1 MNNYRFSASIFV
13 PLQSIQKIDKV
24 MNRKKFLTAVLTAV
38 FTVSTLLTHAS
49 QAITP
54 LWLRDVQ
61 VSPDGSQVLFC
72 YKGDIYKVSTNGG
85 TAVQLTTQDSYECS
99 PVWSV
104 DGKQIAFS
112 SDRHGNLD
120 IFVMSAEGGSATRL
134 TYHSAP
140 EVPQAFTPDGKW
152 VMFGAQIQ
160 DPATSV
166 MFPSGRLTE
175 LYKVPVKGGRTL
187 QVLGTPVE
195 MLSFAS
201 DGKSFFYQDR
211 KGGEDEWRKHH
222 TSSITR
228 DIWYY
233 DAQSGQHTNIT
244 DRPGEDRNPVVSADG
259 KTLYYLSEDEGG
271 NMNVYSCQWQGIK
284 APSPKPPIS
293 MRNVTSFET
302 HPVRFLSIAKNGL
315 LCYTYNGEIYTQKS
329 GAQPQKLNITL
340 TRDDEPAIANLSFTS
355 GARQPVVSK
364 DGKQVAFV
372 VRGEVFVTSTEYA
385 TTRRISQTAGA
396 EADVDFAPDGRTIV
410 YASERNGNWQLYT
423 ASIVR
428 DEDLNF
434 ANATLIKE
442 ESVFPELP
450 ALKLEGKIDFSQ
462 VERRYPKYSP
472 DGKKLAFIEDR
483 IKLKVVDLKTKK
495 VTQVTDGSYWYDQD
509 GGFDFEWSPDGK
521 WFVLSYIA
529 NKRDPYTDQGI
540 VSAEG
545 GEIHPITQSG
555 YMSENPRWVM
565 DGKAILFES
574 ERYGMRSHASWGSQS
589 DVFLAFLTQD
599 AYDRYR
605 LSAEDYAL
613 LKELEKKN
621 EKKDSKKEEGK
632 GKKGDKKNDKKDYK
646 KADKDSIKAVKIEF
660 EGLEDRIVRLTPNS
674 SRLGDAIVSKDG
686 ESLYYFSAFEGKPD
700 LWKMDLRKHETKLL
714 SKGGSGYLQMDNDGN
729 LYSLGS
735 SMMKIEKG
743 DKTTPITFNAQM
755 KLDLAGERE
764 YMLRHVAKQINKK
777 IFRKD
782 YNGCNW
788 ELMLQNYAR
797 FMPHIANNY
806 DFAEL
811 LSELLGEL
819 NVSHTGGRFS
829 PSSRGDDTAQLG
841 LLYDMTE
848 ATEGLKITAVLEGG
862 PFCKANSKV
871 KVGDVITAINGE
883 PLGKDTDLAQLLNQC
898 KGKKTLVSLKGST
911 GTWDEVI
918 LPISRSEQ
926 SDLLYKRWIK
936 SRAAEVERL
945 SNGRLG
951 YVHIEG
957 MNDAS
962 FRDIYSD
969 ILGKYNL
976 KEGIV
981 IDTRYNGG
989 GRLHEDIE
997 ILFSGKKYFTQ
1008 VIRGR
1013 EACDMPSRRYNHPS
1027 IMLQAE
1033 GNYSNAH
1040 GTPWVYSHQK
1050 IGKLV
1055 GAPVPGTMSSVNWE
1069 TLQDP
1074 TLVFGVPVVG
1084 YQLPDGSYLEN
1095 TQLEPDVYI
1104 LNRPETVVTGTDLQL
1119 EAAVRE
1125 LLKEL

>member
-1 MNNYRFSASIFV
+1 MKTRQFLAAALIAISAGSS
-13 PLQSIQKIDKV
+13 LQ
-24 MNRKKFLTAVLTAV
+24 A
-38 FTVSTLLTHAS
+38 HAS
-49 QAITP
+49 QAFTP

-72 YKGDIYKVSTNGG
+72 YKGDIYKVPSKGG
-85 TAVQLTTQDSYECS
+85 TAVQLTTQVSYECA
-99 PVWSV
+99 PVWSA
-104 DGKQIAFS
+104 DGQQIAFA
-112 SDRHGNLD
+112 SDRYGNLD
-120 IFVMSAEGGSATRL
+120 VFVMAADGGPATRL
-134 TYHSAP
+134 TYQSVA
-140 EVPQAFTPDGKW
+140 EEPQAFTPDGQW
-152 VMFGAQIQ
+152 VVFGACIQ
-160 DPATSV
+160 DPAGSV
-166 MFPSGRLTE
+166 MFPTSSLPE
-175 LYKVPVKGGRTL
+175 LYKVPAKGGRTL
-187 QVLGTPVE
+187 QVLGTPAE
-195 MLSFAS
+195 MISFAP
-201 DGKSFFYQDR
+201 DGKSFYYQDR
-211 KGGEDEWRKHH
+211 KGYEDEWRKHH

-228 DIWYY
+228 DVWFY
-233 DAQSGQHTNIT
+233 DAQSGQHTNVT
-244 DRPGEDRNPVVSADG
+244 AHAGEDRNPVVSADG
-259 KTLYYLSEDEGG
+259 KTLYFLSERNGG
-271 NMNVYSCQWQGIK
+271 SMNVYSCEAK
-284 APSPKPPIS
+284 AGDTKAGEPKA
-293 MRNVTSFET
+293 VTTFKT
-302 HPVRFLSIAKNGL
+302 HPVRFLSMANNGL
-315 LCYTYNGEIYTQKS
+315 LCFTYNGEIYTQKL
-329 GAQPQKLNITL
+329 GAAPQKLDISQ
-340 TRDDEPAIANLSFTS
+340 TRDDEAAIADLSFTNE
-355 GARQPVVSK
+355 AHQPVVSK
-364 DGKQVAFV
+364 DGKQIAFV
-372 VRGEVFVTSTEYA
+372 TRGEVFVTSTEYA

-428 DEDLNF
+428 KEDLNF

-450 ALKLEGKIDFSQ
+450 ALNLLDSKIDFSQ
-462 VERRYPKYSP
+462 VERRSPKYSP
-472 DGKKLAFIEDR
+472 DGKKIAFIEDR
-483 IKLKVVDLKTKK
+483 IKLKVVDLKTMK
-495 VTQVTDGSYWYDQD
+495 VTQVTDGSKWYDQD

-529 NKRDPYTDQGI
+529 NRRDPYTDQGI

-555 YMSENPRWVM
+555 YMSESPRWVM
-565 DGKAILFES
+565 DGKAILFQS
-574 ERYGMRSHASWGSQS
+574 ERYGMRSHASWGSQD

-621 EKKDSKKEEGK
+621 EKKDEKKD
-632 GKKGDKKNDKKDYK
+632 DKKNKKKDDKKVD
-646 KADKDSIKAVKIEF
+646 ADTVKAVKIEF
-660 EGLEDRIVRLTPNS
+660 EGLENRIVRLTPNS

-686 ESLYYFSAFEGKPD
+686 ESLYYFAAFEGKPD

-714 SKGGSGYLQMDNDGN
+714 SKGGSGSLQMDKDGN
-729 LYSLGS
+729 LYSLGN

-743 DKTTPITFNAQM
+743 DKTTPITYNAQM
-755 KLDLAGERE
+755 KLDLAAERE

-777 IFRKD
+777 IFRTD
-782 YNGCNW
+782 YNGCDW
-788 ELMLQNYAR
+788 DLMVQNYAR
-797 FMPHIANNY
+797 FLPHIANNY

-819 NVSHTGGRFS
+819 NVSHTGGRFR
-829 PSSRGDDTAQLG
+829 PEAKGDATAQLG
-841 LLYDMTE
+841 LLYDLTE
-848 ATEGLKITAVLEGG
+848 ATEGIKITDILENG
-862 PFCKANSKV
+862 PFSKANSKV
-871 KVGDVITAINGE
+871 KVGDVITAINGQ
-883 PLGKDTDLAQLLNQC
+883 PVSKDTDLAQLLNLC
-898 KGKKTLVSLKGST
+898 KGKKTLVSLKGSA
-911 GTWDEVI
+911 GTWDEVV

-926 SDLLYKRWIK
+926 SDLLYKRWTK
-936 SRAAEVERL
+936 SRAVEVERL

-962 FRDIYSD
+962 FRDVYSD

-981 IDTRYNGG
+981 IDTRHNGG

-997 ILFSGKKYFTQ
+997 ILFSGHKYFTQ
-1008 VIRGR
+1008 VVRGR
-1013 EACDMPSRRYNHPS
+1013 EVCDMPSRRYNHPS

-1069 TLQDP
+1069 RLQDSS
-1074 TLVFGVPVVG
+1074 LIFGVPVIG

-1095 TQLEPDVYI
+1095 TQLEPDVLI

-1119 EAAVRE
+1119 EAAVSE
-1125 LLKEL
+1125 LLKGL

>member
-1 MNNYRFSASIFV
+1 MK
-13 PLQSIQKIDKV
+13 KIPRRW
-24 MNRKKFLTAVLTAV
+24 MLAAALAAV
-38 FTVSTLLTHAS
+38 FAGSAQQANAS
-49 QAITP
+49 QAFTP

-61 VSPDGSQVLFC
+61 VSPDGSQILFC
-72 YKGDIYKVSTNGG
+72 YKGDIYKVSADGG

-99 PVWSV
+99 PVWSA
-104 DGKQIAFS
+104 DGKQIAFA

-120 IFVMSAEGGSATRL
+120 IYVMQAEGGSATRL
-134 TYHSAP
+134 TYNSVA

-152 VMFGAQIQ
+152 VLFGAVIQ
-160 DPATSV
+160 DPAQSV
-166 MFPSGRLTE
+166 MFPSNSLPE

-187 QVLGTPVE
+187 QVLGTPAE

-211 KGGEDEWRKHH
+211 KGYEDEWRKHH

-228 DIWYY
+228 DVWFY
-233 DAQSGQHTNIT
+233 DAQSGKHTNIT
-244 DRPGEDRNPVVSADG
+244 SHAGEDRNPVLSADG
-259 KTLYYLSEDEGG
+259 KTLYFLSERNGG
-271 NMNVYSCQWQGIK
+271 SMNVYSYEI
-284 APSPKPPIS
+284 
-293 MRNVTSFET
+293 RNSQLSNLPQPQTVTSFKT

-315 LCYTYNGEIYTQKS
+315 LCYAYNGEIYTQKGS
-329 GAQPQKLNITL
+329 EKPKKLDVSL
-340 TRDDEPAIANLSFTS
+340 TRDDEAVISDLSFSS
-355 GARQPVVSK
+355 GARQSVVSK
-364 DGKQVAFV
+364 DGKQIAFV

-385 TTRRISQTAGA
+385 TTRRISKTAGA
-396 EADVDFAPDGRTIV
+396 EADVDFAPDGRTVV

-442 ESVFPELP
+442 ESIFPELP
-450 ALKLEGKIDFSQ
+450 ALRLDSKPDFSQ

-495 VTQVTDGSYWYDQD
+495 VTQVTDGSKWYSQS
-509 GGFDFEWSPDGK
+509 GGFDYEWSPDGK

-529 NKRDPYTDQGI
+529 NRRDPYTDQGI

-555 YMSENPRWVM
+555 YMSGGSRWVM

-574 ERYGMRSHASWGSQS
+574 ERYGMRSHASWGSQQ

-605 LSAEDYAL
+605 LSPEDYAL

-621 EKKDSKKEEGK
+621 EKKNDNVNGNDNKNQNDQKE
-632 GKKGDKKNDKKDYK
+632 DKKTE
-646 KADKDSIKAVKIEF
+646 KADSAKGLKIEF
-660 EGLEDRIVRLTPNS
+660 EGREDRIVRLTPNS
-674 SRLGDAIVSKDG
+674 SSLGDAIVSKDG
-686 ESLYYFSAFEGKPD
+686 ESLYYFSAFEGAPD

-714 SKGGSGYLQMDNDGN
+714 SKGGSGSLQMDKDGN

-735 SMMKIEKG
+735 SMKKIEKG
-743 DKTTPITFNAQM
+743 DKLTSITYNAQM
-755 KLDLAGERE
+755 KLDLAAERE

-777 IFRKD
+777 IFRTD
-782 YNGCNW
+782 YNGCDW
-788 ELMLQNYAR
+788 DLMVQNYAR
-797 FMPHIANNY
+797 FLPHIANNY
-806 DFAEL
+806 DFAEM

-819 NVSHTGGRFS
+819 NVSHTGGRFY
-829 PSSRGDDTAQLG
+829 PSGKGDATAQLG

-848 ATEGLKITAVLEGG
+848 ASDGMKITDVLEDG
-862 PFCKANSKV
+862 PFCRANSKV

-883 PLGKDTDLAQLLNQC
+883 PVTKDTDLSQLMNQC
-898 KGKKTLVSLKGST
+898 KGKKTLVSLKGSN
-911 GTWDEVI
+911 GTWDEVV

-936 SRAAEVERL
+936 SRAAEVERF

-957 MNDAS
+957 MDDAS
-962 FRDIYSD
+962 FRDVYSD

-981 IDTRYNGG
+981 IDTRHNGG

-997 ILFSGKKYFTQ
+997 ILFSGHKYFTQ

-1074 TLVFGVPVVG
+1074 SLVFGVPVIG

-1095 TQLEPDVYI
+1095 TQLEPDVLI
-1104 LNRPETVVTGTDLQL
+1104 LNRPETVVTGSDLQL

>member
-1 MNNYRFSASIFV
+1 MKTRQLLAATLIAISASSS
-13 PLQSIQKIDKV
+13 LQA
-24 MNRKKFLTAVLTAV
+24 N
-38 FTVSTLLTHAS
+38 AS
-49 QAITP
+49 QAFTP

-72 YKGDIYKVSTNGG
+72 YKGDIYKVSSKGG
-85 TAVQLTTQDSYECS
+85 TAVQLTTQVSYECA
-99 PVWSV
+99 PVWSA
-104 DGKQIAFS
+104 DGQQIAFA
-112 SDRHGNLD
+112 SDRYGNLD
-120 IFVMSAEGGSATRL
+120 VFVMAADGGPATRL
-134 TYHSAP
+134 TYQSVA
-140 EVPQAFTPDGKW
+140 EEPQAFTPDGQW
-152 VMFGAQIQ
+152 VVFGACIQ
-160 DPATSV
+160 DPAGSV
-166 MFPSGRLTE
+166 MFPTSSLPE
-175 LYKVPVKGGRTL
+175 LYKVPAKGGRTL
-187 QVLGTPVE
+187 QVLGTPAE
-195 MLSFAS
+195 MISFAP
-201 DGKSFFYQDR
+201 DGKSFYYQDR
-211 KGGEDEWRKHH
+211 KGYEDEWRKHH

-228 DIWYY
+228 DVWFY
-233 DAQSGQHTNIT
+233 DAQSGQHTNVT
-244 DRPGEDRNPVVSADG
+244 AHAGEDRNPVVSADG
-259 KTLYYLSEDEGG
+259 KTLYFLSERNGG
-271 NMNVYSCQWQGIK
+271 SMNVYSCEAK
-284 APSPKPPIS
+284 AGDTKAGEPKA
-293 MRNVTSFET
+293 VTTFKT
-302 HPVRFLSIAKNGL
+302 HPVRFLSMAKDGL
-315 LCYTYNGEIYTQKS
+315 LCFTYNGEIYTQKL
-329 GAQPQKLNITL
+329 GAAPQKLAISL
-340 TRDDEPAIANLSFTS
+340 TRDDEAAIADLSFTNE
-355 GARQPVVSK
+355 AHQPVVSK
-364 DGKQVAFV
+364 DGKQIAFV
-372 VRGEVFVTSTEYA
+372 TRGEVFVTSTEYA

-428 DEDLNF
+428 KEDLNF

-450 ALKLEGKIDFSQ
+450 ALNLLDSKIDFSQ
-462 VERRYPKYSP
+462 VERRSPKYSP
-472 DGKKLAFIEDR
+472 DGKKIAFIEDR
-483 IKLKVVDLKTKK
+483 IKLKVVDLKTMK
-495 VTQVTDGSYWYDQD
+495 VTQVTDGSKWYDQD

-529 NKRDPYTDQGI
+529 NRRDPYTDQGI

-555 YMSENPRWVM
+555 YMSESPRWVM
-565 DGKAILFES
+565 DGKAILFQS
-574 ERYGMRSHASWGSQS
+574 ERYGMRSHASWGSQD

-621 EKKDSKKEEGK
+621 EKKDEKKD
-632 GKKGDKKNDKKDYK
+632 DKKNKKKDDK
-646 KADKDSIKAVKIEF
+646 KADADTVKAVKIEF
-660 EGLEDRIVRLTPNS
+660 EGLENRIVRLTPNS

-686 ESLYYFSAFEGKPD
+686 ESLYYFAAFEGKPD

-714 SKGGSGYLQMDNDGN
+714 SKGGSGSLQMDKDGN
-729 LYSLGS
+729 LYSLGN

-743 DKTTPITFNAQM
+743 DKTTPITYNAQM
-755 KLDLAGERE
+755 KLDLAAERE

-777 IFRKD
+777 IFRTD
-782 YNGCNW
+782 YNGCDW
-788 ELMLQNYAR
+788 DLMVQNYAR
-797 FMPHIANNY
+797 FLPHIANNY

-819 NVSHTGGRFS
+819 NVSHTGGRFR
-829 PSSRGDDTAQLG
+829 PEAKGDATAQLG
-841 LLYDMTE
+841 LLYDLTE
-848 ATEGLKITAVLEGG
+848 ATEGIRITDILENG
-862 PFCKANSKV
+862 PFSKANSKV
-871 KVGDVITAINGE
+871 KVGDVITAINGQ
-883 PLGKDTDLAQLLNQC
+883 PVSKDTDLAQLLNLC
-898 KGKKTLVSLKGST
+898 KGKKTLVSLKGSA
-911 GTWDEVI
+911 GAWDEVV

-926 SDLLYKRWIK
+926 SDLLYKRWTK
-936 SRAAEVERL
+936 SRAVEVERL

-962 FRDIYSD
+962 FRDVYSD

-981 IDTRYNGG
+981 IDTRHNGG

-997 ILFSGKKYFTQ
+997 ILFSGHKYFTQ
-1008 VIRGR
+1008 VVRGR
-1013 EACDMPSRRYNHPS
+1013 EVCDMPSRRYNHPS

-1069 TLQDP
+1069 RLQDSS
-1074 TLVFGVPVVG
+1074 LIFGVPVIG

-1095 TQLEPDVYI
+1095 TQLEPDVLI

-1119 EAAVRE
+1119 ETAVRE
-1125 LLKEL
+1125 LLKGL

>member
-1 MNNYRFSASIFV
+1 MKTKTILAATLIAISAGSA
-13 PLQSIQKIDKV
+13 LQ
-24 MNRKKFLTAVLTAV
+24 A
-38 FTVSTLLTHAS
+38 HAS

-61 VSPDGSQVLFC
+61 MSPDGSQVLFC
-72 YKGDIYKVSTNGG
+72 YKGDIYKVSAQGG
-85 TAVQLTTQDSYECS
+85 TAVQLTTQASYECS
-99 PVWSV
+99 PVWSG
-104 DGKQIAFS
+104 DGQQIAFA

-120 IFVMSAEGGSATRL
+120 VFVMSADGGPATRL
-134 TYHSAP
+134 TYQSVA
-140 EVPQAFTPDGKW
+140 EVPQAFTPDGQW
-152 VMFGAQIQ
+152 VFFGASIQ
-160 DPATSV
+160 DPAKSV
-166 MFPSGRLTE
+166 MFPTSDLPE

-187 QVLGTPVE
+187 QVLGTPAE
-195 MLSFAS
+195 MLSFAP
-201 DGKSFFYQDR
+201 DGKSFYYQDR
-211 KGGEDEWRKHH
+211 KGYEDEWRKHH

-228 DIWYY
+228 DVWFY
-233 DAQSGQHTNIT
+233 DAQNGQHTNVT
-244 DRPGEDRNPVVSADG
+244 AHAGEDRNPVVSADG
-259 KTLYYLSEDEGG
+259 KMLYFLSERNGG
-271 NMNVYSCQWQGIK
+271 SMNVYSCEAK
-284 APSPKPPIS
+284 AGATKAGEPQA
-293 MRNVTSFET
+293 VTTFKT
-302 HPVRFLSIAKNGL
+302 HPVRFLSMAKNGL
-315 LCYTYNGEIYTQKS
+315 LCYTYNGEIYTQQL
-329 GAQPQKLNITL
+329 GANPQKLNISL
-340 TRDDEPAIANLSFTS
+340 TRDDEVAIADLSFTNE
-355 GARQPVVSK
+355 AHQPVVSK
-364 DGKQVAFV
+364 DGKQIAFV
-372 VRGEVFVTSTEYA
+372 ARGEVFVTSTEYA
-385 TTRRISQTAGA
+385 TTRKISQTAGA

-428 DEDLNF
+428 KEDLNF

-450 ALKLEGKIDFSQ
+450 ALNLLDNKIDFSQ
-462 VERRYPKYSP
+462 VERRSPKYSP
-472 DGKKLAFIEDR
+472 DGKKIAFIEDR
-483 IKLKVVDLKTKK
+483 IKLMVVDLKTKHI
-495 VTQVTDGSYWYDQD
+495 TQVTDGSKWYRQD

-529 NKRDPYTDQGI
+529 NRRDPYTDQGI

-545 GEIHPITQSG
+545 GEIHPITQSA
-555 YMSENPRWVM
+555 YMSESPRWVM
-565 DGKAILFES
+565 DGKAILFQS
-574 ERYGMRSHASWGSQS
+574 ERYGMRSHASWGSQD

-621 EKKDSKKEEGK
+621 EKKDEKKD
-632 GKKGDKKNDKKDYK
+632 DKKNKKKDDK
-646 KADKDSIKAVKIEF
+646 KADADTVKAVKIEF
-660 EGLEDRIVRLTPNS
+660 EGLENRIVRLTPNS
-674 SRLGDAIVSKDG
+674 SNLGDAIVSKDG
-686 ESLYYFSAFEGKPD
+686 ESLYYFAAFEGKPD

-714 SKGGSGYLQMDNDGN
+714 SKGGSGSLQMDKDGN
-729 LYSLGS
+729 LYSLGN

-743 DKTTPITFNAQM
+743 DKTTPITYNAQM
-755 KLDLAGERE
+755 KLDLAAERE

-777 IFRKD
+777 IFRTD
-782 YNGCNW
+782 YNGCDW
-788 ELMLQNYAR
+788 ELMVQNYAR
-797 FMPHIANNY
+797 FLPHIANNY

-819 NVSHTGGRFS
+819 NVSHTGGRFR
-829 PSSRGDDTAQLG
+829 PEAKGDATAQLG
-841 LLYDMTE
+841 LLYDLTE
-848 ATEGLKITAVLEGG
+848 ATEGIKITDILENG
-862 PFCKANSKV
+862 PFSKANSKV
-871 KVGDVITAINGE
+871 KVGDVITAINGQ
-883 PLGKDTDLAQLLNQC
+883 PVSKDTDLAQLLNLC
-898 KGKKTLVSLKGST
+898 KGKKTLVSLKGNA
-911 GTWDEVI
+911 GTWDEVV

-926 SDLLYKRWIK
+926 SDLLYKRWTK

-962 FRDIYSD
+962 FRDVYSD

-981 IDTRYNGG
+981 IDTRHNGG

-997 ILFSGKKYFTQ
+997 ILFSGHKYFTQ
-1008 VIRGR
+1008 VVRGR
-1013 EACDMPSRRYNHPS
+1013 EVCDMPSRRYNHPS

-1069 TLQDP
+1069 RLQDSS
-1074 TLVFGVPVVG
+1074 LIFGVPVIG

-1095 TQLEPDVYI
+1095 TQLEPDILI

-1125 LLKEL
+1125 LLKGL

>member
-1 MNNYRFSASIFV
+1 MKKTMKKWMRAAMMMAAMAGSSAQAS
-13 PLQSIQKIDKV
+13 
-24 MNRKKFLTAVLTAV
+24 
-38 FTVSTLLTHAS
+38 AS
-49 QAITP
+49 QAVTP
-54 LWLRDVQ
+54 LWLRDVM
-61 VSPDGSQVLFC
+61 VSPDGQQVLFC
-72 YKGDIYKVSTNGG
+72 YKGDIYKVSTKGG

-99 PVWSV
+99 PVWSA
-104 DGKQIAFS
+104 DGKQIAFA

-120 IFVMSAEGGSATRL
+120 VFTMAAEGGSATRL
-134 TYHSAP
+134 TYNSVA
-140 EVPQAFTPDGKW
+140 EVPQAFSPDGKW
-152 VMFGAQIQ
+152 VLFGAAIQ
-160 DPATSV
+160 DPAESV
-166 MFPSGRLTE
+166 LFPDNTLPE
-175 LYKVPVKGGRTL
+175 LYKVPAKGGRTL
-187 QVLGTPVE
+187 QVLGTPAE
-195 MLSFAS
+195 MLSFAA

-211 KGGEDEWRKHH
+211 KGYEDEWRKHH

-228 DIWYY
+228 DVWFY
-233 DAQSGQHTNIT
+233 DAKSGQHTNVT
-244 DRPGEDRNPVVSADG
+244 AHAGEDRNPVVSADG
-259 KTLYYLSEDEGG
+259 KTLYFLSERNGG
-271 NMNVYSCQWQGIK
+271 SMNVYAMK
-284 APSPKPPIS
+284 AEATNGQKPTA
-293 MRNVTSFET
+293 VTSFKT
-302 HPVRFLSIAKNGL
+302 HPVRFLSAARNGL

-329 GAQPQKLNITL
+329 GEKAQKLNITL
-340 TRDDEPAIANLSFTS
+340 TRDDEPVISDLAFTS
-355 GARQPVVSK
+355 GARQAVVSR

-372 VRGEVFVTSTEYA
+372 ARGEVFVTSTEYA
-385 TTRRISQTAGA
+385 TTRRITQTAGA
-396 EADVDFAPDGRTIV
+396 ESDVDFAPDGRTIV

-423 ASIVR
+423 ARIVR

-462 VERRYPKYSP
+462 VERHSPKYSP

-495 VTQVTDGSYWYDQD
+495 VTQVTDGSKWYDQD
-509 GGFDFEWSPDGK
+509 GGFDYEWSPDGK

-529 NKRDPYTDQGI
+529 NKRDPYADQGI

-555 YMSENPRWVM
+555 YMSGRPRWVM
-565 DGKAILFES
+565 DGKAIMFES
-574 ERYGMRSHASWGSQS
+574 ERYGMRSHASWGSQE

-613 LKELEKKN
+613 LKELEKAKP
-621 EKKDSKKEEGK
+621 EKKDAA
-632 GKKGDKKNDKKDYK
+632 DKKNDKKAKEK
-646 KADKDSIKAVKIEF
+646 KAETDSVKVLSIEF
-660 EGLEDRIVRLTPNS
+660 EGIEDRIVRLTPNS

-686 ESLYYFSAFEGKPD
+686 ESLYYFSAFEGAPD

-714 SKGGSGYLQMDNDGN
+714 SKGGSGVLQMDKDGN

-735 SMMKIEKG
+735 SMKKIEKG
-743 DKTTPITFNAQM
+743 DKITPISYDAQM
-755 KLDLAGERE
+755 KLDLAAERE
-764 YMLRHVAKQINKK
+764 YLLRHVAKQINKK
-777 IFRKD
+777 IFRTD

-788 ELMLQNYAR
+788 DLMVQNYAR
-797 FMPHIANNY
+797 FLPHIANNY

-819 NVSHTGGRFS
+819 NVSHTGGRFR
-829 PSSRGDDTAQLG
+829 PGAKGDATAQLG
-841 LLYDMTE
+841 LIYDLTE
-848 ATEGLKITAVLEGG
+848 ATDGLKITAVLEGG
-862 PFCKANSKV
+862 PFSKANSKV
-871 KVGDVITAINGE
+871 KAGDVLTAINGQAVT
-883 PLGKDTDLAQLLNQC
+883 KDIDLAQLLNLC
-898 KGKKTLVSLKGST
+898 RGKKTLVSLKGSA
-911 GTWDEVI
+911 GTWDEVV
-918 LPISRSEQ
+918 LPISLSEQ
-926 SDLLYKRWIK
+926 DNLLYKRWIK
-936 SRAAEVERL
+936 SRAAEVDRL

-962 FRDIYSD
+962 FRDVYSD

-997 ILFSGKKYFTQ
+997 ILFSGHKYFTQ

-1074 TLVFGVPVVG
+1074 TLIFGVPVIG
-1084 YQLPDGSYLEN
+1084 YQLPDGTYLEN
-1095 TQLEPDVYI
+1095 TQLEPDVHV
-1104 LNRPETVVTGTDLQL
+1104 LNRPETVVKGVDLQL

>member
-1 MNNYRFSASIFV
+1 MNTKQVLISLLMTIITGSSIH
-13 PLQSIQKIDKV
+13 
-24 MNRKKFLTAVLTAV
+24 AY
-38 FTVSTLLTHAS
+38 AS
-49 QAITP
+49 QAVSP

-61 VSPDGSQVLFC
+61 VSPDGSQILFC
-72 YKGDIYKVSTNGG
+72 YKGDLYKVSAQGG

-99 PVWSV
+99 PVWSA
-104 DGKQIAFS
+104 DGRMIAFA

-120 IFVMSAEGGSATRL
+120 IFVMPAEGGSATRL
-134 TYHSAP
+134 TYQSVA
-140 EVPQAFTPDGKW
+140 EVPQAFTPDGQW
-152 VMFGAQIQ
+152 VLFGATIQ
-160 DPATSV
+160 DPAQSA
-166 MFPSGRLTE
+166 MFPSSRLSE
-175 LYKVPVKGGRTL
+175 LYKVPVRGGRTL
-187 QVLGTPVE
+187 QVVGTPVE
-195 MLSFAS
+195 MLSLAP

-228 DIWYY
+228 DIWFY
-233 DAQSGQHTNIT
+233 DAQGGKHTNVT
-244 DRPGEDRNPVVSADG
+244 EFAGEDRNPVVSADG
-259 KTLYYLSEDEGG
+259 KTLYFLSERNGG
-271 NMNVYSCQWQGIK
+271 SMNVYCCDAK
-284 APSPKPPIS
+284 AVGKEPKA
-293 MRNVTSFET
+293 VTDFKT
-302 HPVRFLSIAKNGL
+302 HPVRFLSIAKNGM

-329 GAQPQKLNITL
+329 GAKSQKLNILL
-340 TRDDEPAIANLSFTS
+340 TRDDEPVVSDLTFTS

-385 TTRRISQTAGA
+385 TTRQISQTAGA
-396 EADVDFAPDGRTIV
+396 EADVDFAPDGRTLV
-410 YASERNGNWQLYT
+410 YASERNGNWQLFT

-428 DEDLNF
+428 DEDPNF

-442 ESVFPELP
+442 ETVFPELP
-450 ALKLEGKIDFSQ
+450 ELKLEGKIDFSQ
-462 VERRYPKYSP
+462 VERQNPKFSP

-495 VTQVTDGSYWYDQD
+495 VTQVTDGSKWYRQD
-509 GGFDFEWSPDGK
+509 GGFDYEWSPDGK

-529 NKRDPYTDQGI
+529 NRRDPYTDQGI

-545 GEIHPITQSG
+545 GEIHPITQSAYTSG
-555 YMSENPRWVM
+555 KPRWVM
-565 DGKAILFES
+565 DGKAILFVS
-574 ERYGMRSHASWGSQS
+574 ERYGMRSHASWGSQN

-605 LSAEDYAL
+605 LSPEDYAL

-621 EKKDSKKEEGK
+621 EKENDKEENRK
-632 GKKGDKKNDKKDYK
+632 GKKENKKEDK
-646 KADKDSIKAVKIEF
+646 KADADSVKTLIIEF
-660 EGLEDRIVRLTPNS
+660 EGLQDRIVRLTPNS

-714 SKGGSGYLQMDNDGN
+714 SKGGSGLLQMDKDGN

-743 DKTTPITFNAQM
+743 DKTTAITYNAQM
-755 KLDLAGERE
+755 KLDRAAERE
-764 YMLRHVAKQINKK
+764 YMLRHVAKQVNKK
-777 IFRKD
+777 IFRTD

-788 ELMLQNYAR
+788 EMMLQNYSR
-797 FMPHIANNY
+797 FMPHIDNNY

-819 NVSHTGGRFS
+819 NVSHSGGRFS
-829 PSSRGDDTAQLG
+829 PSLKGDATAQLG
-841 LLYDMTE
+841 LLYDLTE
-848 ATEGLKITAVLEGG
+848 PAEGMRITAVLEDG
-862 PFCKANSKV
+862 PFCRANSKV
-871 KVGDVITAINGE
+871 KVGDVVTAINGQ

-898 KGKKTLVSLKGST
+898 TGKKTLVSLKGSA
-911 GTWDEVI
+911 GTWDEVV

-936 SRAAEVERL
+936 GRAAEVERL

-951 YVHIEG
+951 YVHIES

-962 FRDIYSD
+962 FRDVYSD

-997 ILFSGKKYFTQ
+997 ILFSGKQYFTQ

-1013 EACDMPSRRYNHPS
+1013 EICDMPSRRYNHPS

-1074 TLVFGVPVVG
+1074 TLVFGVPVIG

-1095 TQLEPDVYI
+1095 TQLEPDIFI

-1125 LLKEL
+1125 LLKEVDQK

>member
-1 MNNYRFSASIFV
+1 MKTRQFLAAALIAISAG
-13 PLQSIQKIDKV
+13 
-24 MNRKKFLTAVLTAV
+24 
-38 FTVSTLLTHAS
+38 STLQANAS
-49 QAITP
+49 QAFTP

-72 YKGDIYKVSTNGG
+72 YKGDIYKVSSKGG
-85 TAVQLTTQDSYECS
+85 TAVQLTTQVSYECA
-99 PVWSV
+99 PVWSA
-104 DGKQIAFS
+104 DGQQIAFA
-112 SDRHGNLD
+112 SDRYGNLD
-120 IFVMSAEGGSATRL
+120 VFVMAADGGPATRL
-134 TYHSAP
+134 TYQSVA
-140 EVPQAFTPDGKW
+140 EEPQAFTPDGQW
-152 VMFGAQIQ
+152 VVFGACIQ
-160 DPATSV
+160 DPAESV
-166 MFPSGRLTE
+166 MFPTSSLPE

-187 QVLGTPVE
+187 QVLGTPAE
-195 MLSFAS
+195 MISFAP
-201 DGKSFFYQDR
+201 DGKSFYYQDR
-211 KGGEDEWRKHH
+211 KGYEDEWRKHH

-228 DIWYY
+228 DVWFY
-233 DAQSGQHTNIT
+233 DAQSGQHTNVT
-244 DRPGEDRNPVVSADG
+244 AHAGEDRNPVVSTDG
-259 KTLYYLSEDEGG
+259 KTLYFLSERNGG
-271 NMNVYSCQWQGIK
+271 SMNVYSCEAK
-284 APSPKPPIS
+284 AGDTKAGEPKA
-293 MRNVTSFET
+293 VTTFKT
-302 HPVRFLSIAKNGL
+302 HPVRFLSMAKDGL
-315 LCYTYNGEIYTQKS
+315 LCFTYNGEIYTQKL
-329 GAQPQKLNITL
+329 GAEPQKLAISL
-340 TRDDEPAIANLSFTS
+340 TRDDEAAIADLSFTNE
-355 GARQPVVSK
+355 AHQPVVSK
-364 DGKQVAFV
+364 DGKQIAFV
-372 VRGEVFVTSTEYA
+372 ARGEIFVTSTEYA

-396 EADVDFAPDGRTIV
+396 EADIDFAPDGRTIV

-428 DEDLNF
+428 KEDLNF

-450 ALKLEGKIDFSQ
+450 ALNLLDSKIDFSQ
-462 VERRYPKYSP
+462 VERRSPKYSP
-472 DGKKLAFIEDR
+472 DGKKIAFIEDR
-483 IKLKVVDLKTKK
+483 IKLKVVDLKTMK
-495 VTQVTDGSYWYDQD
+495 VTQVTDGSKWYDQD

-529 NKRDPYTDQGI
+529 NRRDPYTDQGI

-555 YMSENPRWVM
+555 YMSESPRWVM
-565 DGKAILFES
+565 DGKAILFQS
-574 ERYGMRSHASWGSQS
+574 ERYGMRSHASWGSQD

-621 EKKDSKKEEGK
+621 EKKDEKKD
-632 GKKGDKKNDKKDYK
+632 DKKNKKKDDK
-646 KADKDSIKAVKIEF
+646 KADTDTVKAVKIEF
-660 EGLEDRIVRLTPNS
+660 EGLENRIVRLTPNS

-686 ESLYYFSAFEGKPD
+686 ESLYYFAAFEGKPD

-714 SKGGSGYLQMDNDGN
+714 SKGGSGSLQMDKDGN
-729 LYSLGS
+729 LYSLGN

-743 DKTTPITFNAQM
+743 DKTTPITYNAQM
-755 KLDLAGERE
+755 KLDLAAERE

-777 IFRKD
+777 IFRTD
-782 YNGCNW
+782 YNGCDW
-788 ELMLQNYAR
+788 DLMVQNYAR
-797 FMPHIANNY
+797 FLPHIANNY

-819 NVSHTGGRFS
+819 NVSHTGGRFR
-829 PSSRGDDTAQLG
+829 PEAKGDATAQLG
-841 LLYDMTE
+841 LLYDLTE
-848 ATEGLKITAVLEGG
+848 ATEGIKITDILENG
-862 PFCKANSKV
+862 PFSKANSKV
-871 KVGDVITAINGE
+871 KVGDVITAINGQ
-883 PLGKDTDLAQLLNQC
+883 PVSKDTDLAQLLNLC
-898 KGKKTLVSLKGST
+898 KGKKTLVSLKGNA
-911 GTWDEVI
+911 GAWDEVV

-926 SDLLYKRWIK
+926 SDLLYKRWTK

-962 FRDIYSD
+962 FRDVYSD

-981 IDTRYNGG
+981 IDTRHNGG

-997 ILFSGKKYFTQ
+997 ILFSGHKYFTQ
-1008 VIRGR
+1008 VVRGR
-1013 EACDMPSRRYNHPS
+1013 EVCDMPSRRYNHPS

-1069 TLQDP
+1069 RLQDSS
-1074 TLVFGVPVVG
+1074 LIFGVPVIG

-1095 TQLEPDVYI
+1095 TQLEPDVLI

-1119 EAAVRE
+1119 ETAVRE
-1125 LLKEL
+1125 LLKGL

>member
-1 MNNYRFSASIFV
+1 MKKTMKKWMRTAMMVAVMAGSSVQAS
-13 PLQSIQKIDKV
+13 
-24 MNRKKFLTAVLTAV
+24 
-38 FTVSTLLTHAS
+38 AS

-54 LWLRDVQ
+54 LWLRDVM
-61 VSPDGSQVLFC
+61 VSPDGQQVLFC
-72 YKGDIYKVSTNGG
+72 YKGDIYKVSTKGG
-85 TAVQLTTQDSYECS
+85 TAMQLTTHDSYECS
-99 PVWSV
+99 PVWSA
-104 DGKQIAFS
+104 DGKQIAFA

-120 IFVMSAEGGSATRL
+120 IFTMSADGGSATRL
-134 TYHSAP
+134 TYNSVA
-140 EVPQAFTPDGKW
+140 EVPQAFSPDGKW
-152 VMFGAQIQ
+152 VLFGAAIEA
-160 DPATSV
+160 PAASV
-166 MFPSGRLTE
+166 MFPDNTLPE
-175 LYKVPVKGGRTL
+175 LYKVPAKGGRTL
-187 QVLGTPVE
+187 QVLGTPAE
-195 MLSFAS
+195 MLSFAA
-201 DGKSFFYQDR
+201 DGKSFYYQDR
-211 KGGEDEWRKHH
+211 KGYEDEWRKHH

-228 DIWYY
+228 DVWFY
-233 DAQSGQHTNIT
+233 DAKSGQHTNIT
-244 DRPGEDRNPVVSADG
+244 THAGEDRNPVASADG
-259 KTLYYLSEDEGG
+259 KTLYFLSERNGG
-271 NMNVYSCQWQGIK
+271 SMNVYALNTGANNGQQPV
-284 APSPKPPIS
+284 A
-293 MRNVTSFET
+293 VTTFKT
-302 HPVRFLSIAKNGL
+302 HPVRFLSAARNGL
-315 LCYTYNGEIYTQKS
+315 LCYTYNGEIYTQKNGS
-329 GAQPQKLNITL
+329 QPQKLSITL
-340 TRDDEPAIANLSFTS
+340 TRDDEPVISDLTFTS
-355 GARQPVVSK
+355 GARQAVVSR

-372 VRGEVFVTSTEYA
+372 ARGEVFVTSTEYA

-428 DEDLNF
+428 KEDLNF

-450 ALKLEGKIDFSQ
+450 ALQLNGKLDFSQ
-462 VERRYPKYSP
+462 VERQYPKYSP
-472 DGKKLAFIEDR
+472 DGTKLAFIEDR

-495 VTQVTDGSYWYDQD
+495 VTQVTDGSKWFRQD
-509 GGFDFEWSPDGK
+509 GGFDYEWSPDGK

-555 YMSENPRWVM
+555 YMSGRPRWVM
-565 DGKAILFES
+565 DGKAIMFES
-574 ERYGMRSHASWGSQS
+574 ERYGMRSHASWGSQE

-605 LSAEDYAL
+605 LSPEDYAL
-613 LKELEKKN
+613 LKELEKAKP
-621 EKKDSKKEEGK
+621 EKKADA
-632 GKKGDKKNDKKDYK
+632 DK
-646 KADKDSIKAVKIEF
+646 KADKKSKNKKDDKKADADSVKTLKIEF
-660 EGLEDRIVRLTPNS
+660 EGIEDRIVRLTPNS

-686 ESLYYFSAFEGKPD
+686 ESLYYFAAFEGAPD

-714 SKGGSGYLQMDNDGN
+714 SKGGSGVLQMDKDGN

-735 SMMKIEKG
+735 SMKKIEKG
-743 DKTTPITFNAQM
+743 DKMTTIAYDAQM
-755 KLDLAGERE
+755 KLDLAAERE
-764 YMLRHVAKQINKK
+764 YLLRHVAKQINKK
-777 IFRKD
+777 IFRTD
-782 YNGCNW
+782 YNGCDW
-788 ELMLQNYAR
+788 DLMVKNYAR
-797 FMPHIANNY
+797 FLPHIANNY

-819 NVSHTGGRFS
+819 NVSHTGGRFR
-829 PSSRGDDTAQLG
+829 PAANGDATAQLG
-841 LLYDMTE
+841 LLYDLTE
-848 ATEGLKITAVLEGG
+848 ATDGLKITAILEGG
-862 PFCKANSKV
+862 PFSKASSKV
-871 KVGDVITAINGE
+871 KVGDVVTAINGQ
-883 PLGKDTDLAQLLNQC
+883 PLTKDTDLAQLLNLC
-898 KGKKTLVSLKGST
+898 RGKKTLVSLKGSA
-911 GTWDEVI
+911 GTWDEVV
-918 LPISRSEQ
+918 LPISQ
-926 SDLLYKRWIK
+926 SAQSALLYKRWIK

-957 MNDAS
+957 MDDAS
-962 FRDIYSD
+962 FRDVYSD

-981 IDTRYNGG
+981 IDTRHNGG

-997 ILFSGKKYFTQ
+997 ILFSGHKYFTQ

-1013 EACDMPSRRYNHPS
+1013 EVCDMPSRRYNHPS

-1069 TLQDP
+1069 TMQDP
-1074 TLVFGVPVVG
+1074 TLIFGVPVIG
-1084 YQLPDGSYLEN
+1084 YQLPDGTYLEN
-1095 TQLEPDVYI
+1095 TQLEPDVPV
-1104 LNRPETVVTGTDLQL
+1104 LNKPETVVKGVDLQL

-1125 LLKEL
+1125 LLKQL

>member
-1 MNNYRFSASIFV
+1 MNI
-13 PLQSIQKIDKV
+13 
-24 MNRKKFLTAVLTAV
+24 RKLFAAALMAATTFQVGANLAV
-38 FTVSTLLTHAS
+38 
-49 QAITP
+49 TP
-54 LWLRDVQ
+54 LWLRDVV

-72 YKGDIYKVSTNGG
+72 YKGDIYKVSVEGG
-85 TAVQLTTQDSYECS
+85 TAVQLTTQNSYECS
-99 PVWSV
+99 PVWSA

-120 IFVMSAEGGSATRL
+120 VFVMSAEGGSATRL
-134 TYHSAP
+134 TYNSTA
-140 EVPQAFTPDGKW
+140 EVPQAFTPDGKY
-152 VMFGAQIQ
+152 VIFGANIQ
-160 DPATSV
+160 DPAESV
-166 MFPSGRLTE
+166 MFPSSRLPE

-187 QVLGTPVE
+187 QILASPAE
-195 MLSFAS
+195 MISLAS
-201 DGKSFFYQDR
+201 DGKSFYYQDR
-211 KGGEDEWRKHH
+211 KGYEDEWRKHH

-228 DIWYY
+228 DIWFY
-233 DAQSGQHTNIT
+233 DAKTGQHTNIT
-244 DRPGEDRNPVVSADG
+244 DHAGEDRNPVLSADG
-259 KTLYYLSEDEGG
+259 KTLYFLSERNGG
-271 NMNVYSCQWQGIK
+271 SMNVYSCAAQAGATNAKDLQ
-284 APSPKPPIS
+284 A
-293 MRNVTSFET
+293 VTSFKT
-302 HPVRFLSIAKNGL
+302 HPVRFLSSAKNDMF
-315 LCYTYNGEIYTQKS
+315 CYTFNGEIYTQK
-329 GAQPQKLNITL
+329 GGEKPKKLNITL
-340 TRDDEPAIANLSFTS
+340 TRDDEPVISDLTFSS

-364 DGKQVAFV
+364 DGKQIAFF
-372 VRGEVFVTSTEYA
+372 VRGEVFVTSVEYA

-450 ALKLEGKIDFSQ
+450 ELKLDGKPDFSQ
-462 VERRYPKYSP
+462 VERQSPKYSP

-495 VTQVTDGSYWYDQD
+495 VTQVTDGSKWYRQD

-521 WFVLSYIA
+521 WFVLSFIA
-529 NKRDPYTDQGI
+529 NRRDPYTDQGI

-555 YMSENPRWVM
+555 YMSGRPRWVM

-574 ERYGMRSHASWGSQS
+574 ERYGMRSHASWGSQM

-605 LSAEDYAL
+605 LSPEDYAL

-621 EKKDSKKEEGK
+621 EKKNDNVNDNDK
-632 GKKGDKKNDKKDYK
+632 GKKKDDKKDEK
-646 KADKDSIKAVKIEF
+646 KDDKKENADSAKALAIEF
-660 EGLEDRIVRLTPNS
+660 EGIEDRIVRLTPNS

-686 ESLYYFSAFEGKPD
+686 ENLYYFSAFEGSPD

-714 SKGGSGYLQMDNDGN
+714 SKGGSGVLQMDKDGN

-735 SMMKIEKG
+735 SMKKIEKG
-743 DKTTPITFNAQM
+743 DKTTAITYSAQM
-755 KLDLAGERE
+755 KLDLAAERE
-764 YMLRHVAKQINKK
+764 YMFRHVAKQINKK
-777 IFRKD
+777 IFRTD
-782 YNGCNW
+782 YNGCDW
-788 ELMLQNYAR
+788 DLMVQNYAR
-797 FMPHIANNY
+797 FLPHINNNY
-806 DFAEL
+806 DYAEM

-819 NVSHTGGRFS
+819 NVSHTGGRYS
-829 PSSRGDDTAQLG
+829 HSSKGDATASLG
-841 LLYDMTE
+841 LLYDLSE
-848 ATEGLKITAVLEGG
+848 ATEGIKITAVLEEG
-862 PFCKANSKV
+862 PFFKAKSKV
-871 KVGDVITAINGE
+871 KAGDVITAVNGQ
-883 PLGKDTDLAQLLNQC
+883 PVTKDTDLSQLLNQC
-898 KGKKTLVSLKGST
+898 KGKKTLVSLKGSA
-911 GTWDEVI
+911 GTWDEVV
-918 LPISRSEQ
+918 LPVSRSEE

-945 SNGRLG
+945 SDGRLG

-957 MNDAS
+957 MDDAS
-962 FRDIYSD
+962 FRDVYSD

-997 ILFSGKKYFTQ
+997 ILFSGHKYFTQ

-1013 EACDMPSRRYNHPS
+1013 EVCDMPSRRYNHPS
-1027 IMLQAE
+1027 IMLQCE
-1033 GNYSNAH
+1033 SNYSNAH

-1050 IGKLV
+1050 LGKLV

-1074 TLVFGVPVVG
+1074 SLVFGVPVIG

-1104 LNRPETVVTGTDLQL
+1104 LNRPETVVKGTDLQL
-1119 EAAVRE
+1119 ETAVRE

>member
-1 MNNYRFSASIFV
+1 MNT
-13 PLQSIQKIDKV
+13 
-24 MNRKKFLTAVLTAV
+24 KKLIIAALTAL
-38 FTVSTLLTHAS
+38 FTGFSQQADAS
-49 QAITP
+49 QTVTP

-72 YKGDIYKVSTNGG
+72 YKGDIYKVSVNGG
-85 TAVQLTTQDSYECS
+85 TAVRLTTQDSYECS
-99 PVWSV
+99 PVWSA
-104 DGKQIAFS
+104 DGRQIAFA

-120 IFVMSAEGGSATRL
+120 IFVMAAEGGVARRL
-134 TYHSAP
+134 TYNSVA

-152 VMFGAQIQ
+152 VLFGAQIQ
-160 DPATSV
+160 DPAQSV

-195 MLSFAS
+195 MLSLTP
-201 DGKSFFYQDR
+201 DGKSFYYQDR

-228 DIWYY
+228 DIWFY
-233 DAQSGQHTNIT
+233 DAKSGKHTNIT
-244 DRPGEDRNPVVSADG
+244 DNPGEDRNPVVSADG
-259 KTLYYLSEDEGG
+259 KKLYFLSERNGG
-271 NMNVYSCQWQGIK
+271 SMNVYSCEGNDV
-284 APSPKPPIS
+284 KP
-293 MRNVTSFET
+293 VTNFKT
-302 HPVRFLSIAKNGL
+302 HPVRFLSMAKNGM
-315 LCYTYNGEIYTQKS
+315 LCYAYNGEIYTQK
-329 GAQPQKLNITL
+329 GAEKPKKLAVSLI
-340 TRDDEPAIANLSFTS
+340 RDDEVAIADLSFVT
-355 GARQPVVSK
+355 GARRPVVSK

-385 TTRRISQTAGA
+385 TTRRITQTAGA

-428 DEDLNF
+428 DDDLNF

-462 VERRYPKYSP
+462 VERRCPKYSP

-495 VTQVTDGSYWYDQD
+495 VTQVTDGSKWYSQS
-509 GGFDFEWSPDGK
+509 GQFDYEWSPDGK

-529 NKRDPYTDQGI
+529 NRRDPYTDQGI
-540 VSAEG
+540 VSAAG

-555 YMSENPRWVM
+555 YMSGGSRWVM

-574 ERYGMRSHASWGSQS
+574 ERYGMRSHASWGSQQ

-599 AYDRYR
+599 AYDRFR

-621 EKKDSKKEEGK
+621 EKKADKKSGKKEEEK
-632 GKKGDKKNDKKDYK
+632 GKKGDKKSDKKEES
-646 KADKDSIKAVKIEF
+646 DSVKAVKIEF
-660 EGLEDRIVRLTPNS
+660 EGLENRIVRLTPNS

-686 ESLYYFSAFEGKPD
+686 ESLYYFSAFEGAPD

-714 SKGGSGYLQMDNDGN
+714 SKGTRGGSGSLQMDKEGN

-735 SMMKIEKG
+735 TMMKIEKG
-743 DKTTPITFNAQM
+743 DKTKAITYNAQM
-755 KLDLAGERE
+755 KLDLAAERE

-777 IFRKD
+777 IFRTD

-788 ELMLQNYAR
+788 ELMLQNYVR
-797 FMPHIANNY
+797 FLPHIDNNY

-829 PSSRGDDTAQLG
+829 PALKGDATAQLG

-848 ATEGLKITAVLEGG
+848 ATDGMKITAVLEDG
-862 PFCKANSKV
+862 PFSKANSKV
-871 KVGDVITAINGE
+871 KVGDVITAINGI
-883 PLGKDTDLAQLLNQC
+883 PLGKDTDLAQLLNLC
-898 KGKKTLVSLKGST
+898 KGKKTLVSLKGNA
-911 GTWDEVI
+911 GTWDEVV
-918 LPISRSEQ
+918 LPISRAEQ

-962 FRDIYSD
+962 FRDVYSD

-1013 EACDMPSRRYNHPS
+1013 EVCDMPSRRYNHPS

-1074 TLVFGVPVVG
+1074 TLVFGVPVIG

-1095 TQLEPDVYI
+1095 TQLEPDIHI

>member
-1 MNNYRFSASIFV
+1 MLLATALMAV
-13 PLQSIQKIDKV
+13 ATLQAI
-24 MNRKKFLTAVLTAV
+24 
-38 FTVSTLLTHAS
+38 AS
-49 QAITP
+49 QAVTP

-72 YKGDIYKVSTNGG
+72 YKGDIYKVSTEGG
-85 TAVQLTTQDSYECS
+85 TAMQLTTQDSYECS
-99 PVWSV
+99 PVWSA
-104 DGKQIAFS
+104 DGKQIAFA
-112 SDRHGNLD
+112 SDRHGNMD
-120 IFVMSAEGGSATRL
+120 VYVMSAEGGSATRL
-134 TYHSAP
+134 TYNSAH

-152 VMFGAQIQ
+152 VFFGAQIQ

-166 MFPSGRLTE
+166 MFPSSTLPE

-195 MLSFAS
+195 MLSFAP
-201 DGKSFFYQDR
+201 DGKSFYYQDR
-211 KGGEDEWRKHH
+211 KGYEDEWRKHH

-228 DIWYY
+228 DVWFY
-233 DAQSGQHTNIT
+233 DAQSGKHTNVT
-244 DRPGEDRNPVVSADG
+244 AHAGEDRNPVVSADG
-259 KTLYYLSEDEGG
+259 KTLYFLSERNGG
-271 NMNVYSCQWQGIK
+271 SMNVYCIEVQGARSKGQETTLSSQLSI
-284 APSPKPPIS
+284 SSSLKP
-293 MRNVTSFET
+293 VTSFKT
-302 HPVRFLSIAKNGL
+302 HPVRFLSAAKNGL
-315 LCYTYNGEIYTQKS
+315 LCYTYNGEIYTQKN
-329 GAQPQKLNITL
+329 GEKPKKLNITL
-340 TRDDEPAIANLSFTS
+340 TRDDEAVIADLSFSS
-355 GARQPVVSK
+355 GARQSVVSR
-364 DGKQVAFV
+364 DGKQIAFV
-372 VRGEVFVTSTEYA
+372 VRGEVFVTSTEYS

-396 EADVDFAPDGRTIV
+396 EGDVDFAPDGRTV
-410 YASERNGNWQLYT
+410 AYASERNGNWQLYT

-450 ALKLEGKIDFSQ
+450 ALKLDGKPDFSQ

-495 VTQVTDGSYWYDQD
+495 VTQVTDGSKWYNQG
-509 GGFDFEWSPDGK
+509 GGFEYEWSPDGK
-521 WFVLSYIA
+521 WFVIGYIA
-529 NKRDPYTDQGI
+529 NRRDPYQDMGI

-545 GEIHPITQSG
+545 GEIHPITQSAYISG
-555 YMSENPRWVM
+555 NPRWVM

-574 ERYGMRSHASWGSQS
+574 ERYGMRSHASWGSQQ

-605 LSAEDYAL
+605 LSPEDYAL

-621 EKKDSKKEEGK
+621 KDKDKDKKNLPSTPPEGK
-632 GKKGDKKNDKKDYK
+632 GDIKKDKNEKVKDKNEEKGDSTKLL
-646 KADKDSIKAVKIEF
+646 KIEF

-674 SRLGDAIVSKDG
+674 SKLGDAIISKDG
-686 ESLYYFSAFEGKPD
+686 ENLYYFSAFEGSPD

-714 SKGGSGYLQMDNDGN
+714 SKGGSGSLQMDKDGN

-735 SMMKIEKG
+735 SMKKIEKG
-743 DKTTPITFNAQM
+743 DKTTSITYNAQM
-755 KLDLAGERE
+755 KLDLAAERE

-777 IFRKD
+777 IFRTD
-782 YNGCNW
+782 YNGCDW
-788 ELMLQNYAR
+788 DLMVQNYAR
-797 FMPHIANNY
+797 FLPHISNNY
-806 DFAEL
+806 DFAEM

-819 NVSHTGGRFS
+819 NVSHTGGRYY
-829 PSSRGDDTAQLG
+829 PSAKGDATAHLG
-841 LLYDMTE
+841 LVFDMTE
-848 ATEGLKITAVLEGG
+848 ARDGMKITAVLEDG
-862 PFCKANSKV
+862 PFCRANSKV

-883 PLGKDTDLAQLLNQC
+883 PLTKDTDLAQLLNRC
-898 KGKKTLVSLKGST
+898 KAKKTLVSLKGSA
-911 GTWDEVI
+911 GTWDEVV
-918 LPISRSEQ
+918 LPISAADQ

-957 MNDAS
+957 MDDAS
-962 FRDIYSD
+962 YRDVYSD
-969 ILGKYNL
+969 ILGKFNL

-981 IDTRYNGG
+981 IDTRFNGG

-997 ILFSGKKYFTQ
+997 ILFSGHKYFTQ

-1013 EACDMPSRRYNHPS
+1013 EVCDMPSRRYNHPS

-1069 TLQDP
+1069 TLQDAS
-1074 TLVFGVPVVG
+1074 LVFGVPVIG

-1095 TQLEPDVYI
+1095 TQLEPDVPV
-1104 LNRPETVVTGTDLQL
+1104 LNLPETVVTGTDLQL

>member
-1 MNNYRFSASIFV
+1 MKKTMKKWMRTAMMVAVMAGSSVQAS
-13 PLQSIQKIDKV
+13 
-24 MNRKKFLTAVLTAV
+24 
-38 FTVSTLLTHAS
+38 AS
-49 QAITP
+49 QAFTP
-54 LWLRDVQ
+54 LWLRDVM
-61 VSPDGSQVLFC
+61 VSPDGQQVLFC
-72 YKGDIYKVSTNGG
+72 YKGDIYKVSTKGG
-85 TAVQLTTQDSYECS
+85 TAVQLTTHDSYECS

-104 DGKQIAFS
+104 DGKQIAFA

-120 IFVMSAEGGSATRL
+120 IFTMSADGGSATRL
-134 TYHSAP
+134 TYNSVA
-140 EVPQAFTPDGKW
+140 EVPQAFSPDGKW
-152 VMFGAQIQ
+152 VLFGAAIQ
-160 DPATSV
+160 DPAASV
-166 MFPSGRLTE
+166 MFPDNTLPE
-175 LYKVPVKGGRTL
+175 LYKVPAKGGRTL
-187 QVLGTPVE
+187 QVLGTPAE
-195 MLSFAS
+195 MLSFAA
-201 DGKSFFYQDR
+201 DGKSFYYQDR
-211 KGGEDEWRKHH
+211 KGYEDEWRKHH

-228 DIWYY
+228 DVWFY
-233 DAQSGQHTNIT
+233 DAKSGQHTNIT
-244 DRPGEDRNPVVSADG
+244 AHAGEDRNPVASADG
-259 KTLYYLSEDEGG
+259 KTLYFLSERNGG
-271 NMNVYSCQWQGIK
+271 SMNVYALNTGANNGQQPV
-284 APSPKPPIS
+284 A
-293 MRNVTSFET
+293 VTTFKT
-302 HPVRFLSIAKNGL
+302 HPVRFLSAARNGL
-315 LCYTYNGEIYTQKS
+315 LCYTYNGEIYTQKNGS
-329 GAQPQKLNITL
+329 QPQKLSITL
-340 TRDDEPAIANLSFTS
+340 TRDDEPVISDLTFTS
-355 GARQPVVSK
+355 GARQAVVSR

-372 VRGEVFVTSTEYA
+372 ARGEVFVTSTEYA

-428 DEDLNF
+428 KEDLNF

-450 ALKLEGKIDFSQ
+450 ALQLNGKLDFSQ
-462 VERRYPKYSP
+462 VERQYPKYSP
-472 DGKKLAFIEDR
+472 DGTKLAFIEDR

-495 VTQVTDGSYWYDQD
+495 VTQVTDGSKWFRQD
-509 GGFDFEWSPDGK
+509 GGFDYEWSPDGK

-555 YMSENPRWVM
+555 YMSGRPRWVM
-565 DGKAILFES
+565 DGKAIMFES
-574 ERYGMRSHASWGSQS
+574 ERYGMRSHASWGSQE

-605 LSAEDYAL
+605 LSPEDYAL
-613 LKELEKKN
+613 LKELEKAKP
-621 EKKDSKKEEGK
+621 EKKADA
-632 GKKGDKKNDKKDYK
+632 DK
-646 KADKDSIKAVKIEF
+646 KADKKSKNKKDDKKADADSVKTLKIEF
-660 EGLEDRIVRLTPNS
+660 EGIEDRIVRLTPNS

-686 ESLYYFSAFEGKPD
+686 ESLYYFAAFEGAPD

-714 SKGGSGYLQMDNDGN
+714 SKGGSGVLQMDKDGN

-735 SMMKIEKG
+735 SMKKIEKG
-743 DKTTPITFNAQM
+743 DKMTTIAYDAQM
-755 KLDLAGERE
+755 KLDLAAERE
-764 YMLRHVAKQINKK
+764 YLLRHVAKQINKK
-777 IFRKD
+777 IFRTD
-782 YNGCNW
+782 YNGCDW
-788 ELMLQNYAR
+788 DLMVKNYAR
-797 FMPHIANNY
+797 FLPHIANNY

-819 NVSHTGGRFS
+819 NVSHTGGRFR
-829 PSSRGDDTAQLG
+829 PAANGDATAQLG
-841 LLYDMTE
+841 LLYDLTE
-848 ATEGLKITAVLEGG
+848 ATDGLKITAILEGG
-862 PFCKANSKV
+862 PFSKASSKV
-871 KVGDVITAINGE
+871 KVGDVVTAINGQ
-883 PLGKDTDLAQLLNQC
+883 PLTKDTDLAQLLNLC
-898 KGKKTLVSLKGST
+898 RGKKTLVSLKGSA
-911 GTWDEVI
+911 GTWDEVV
-918 LPISRSEQ
+918 LPISQ
-926 SDLLYKRWIK
+926 SAQSALLYKRWIK

-957 MNDAS
+957 MDDAS
-962 FRDIYSD
+962 FRDVYSD

-981 IDTRYNGG
+981 IDTRHNGG

-997 ILFSGKKYFTQ
+997 ILFSGHKYFTQ

-1013 EACDMPSRRYNHPS
+1013 EVCDMPSRRYNHPS

-1069 TLQDP
+1069 TMQDP
-1074 TLVFGVPVVG
+1074 TLIFGVPVIG
-1084 YQLPDGSYLEN
+1084 YQLPDGTYLEN
-1095 TQLEPDVYI
+1095 TQLEPDVPV
-1104 LNRPETVVTGTDLQL
+1104 LNKPETVVKGVDLQL

-1125 LLKEL
+1125 LLKQL

>member
-1 MNNYRFSASIFV
+1 MKTRQFLAAALIAISAGSA
-13 PLQSIQKIDKV
+13 LQ
-24 MNRKKFLTAVLTAV
+24 A
-38 FTVSTLLTHAS
+38 HAS

-72 YKGDIYKVSTNGG
+72 YKGDIYKVSSKGG
-85 TAVQLTTQDSYECS
+85 TAVQLTTQVSYECA
-99 PVWSV
+99 PVWSA
-104 DGKQIAFS
+104 DGQQIAFA
-112 SDRHGNLD
+112 SDRYGNLD
-120 IFVMSAEGGSATRL
+120 VFVMAADGGPATRL
-134 TYHSAP
+134 TYQSVA
-140 EVPQAFTPDGKW
+140 EEPQAFTPDGQW
-152 VMFGAQIQ
+152 VVFGACIQ
-160 DPATSV
+160 DPAGSV
-166 MFPSGRLTE
+166 MFPTSSLPE
-175 LYKVPVKGGRTL
+175 LYKVPAKGGRTL
-187 QVLGTPVE
+187 QVLGTPAE
-195 MLSFAS
+195 MISFAP
-201 DGKSFFYQDR
+201 DGKSFYYQDR
-211 KGGEDEWRKHH
+211 KGYEDEWRKHH

-228 DIWYY
+228 DVWFY
-233 DAQSGQHTNIT
+233 DAQSGQHTNVT
-244 DRPGEDRNPVVSADG
+244 AHAGEDRNPVVSADG
-259 KTLYYLSEDEGG
+259 KTLYFLSERNGG
-271 NMNVYSCQWQGIK
+271 SMNVYSCEANAGDTK
-284 APSPKPPIS
+284 AGEPKA
-293 MRNVTSFET
+293 VTTFKT
-302 HPVRFLSIAKNGL
+302 HPVRFLSMAKDGL
-315 LCYTYNGEIYTQKS
+315 LCFTYNGEIYTQKL
-329 GAQPQKLNITL
+329 GAAPQKLDISL
-340 TRDDEPAIANLSFTS
+340 TRDDEAAIADLSFTNE
-355 GARQPVVSK
+355 AHQPVVSK
-364 DGKQVAFV
+364 DGKQIAFV
-372 VRGEVFVTSTEYA
+372 ARGEVFVTSTEYA

-428 DEDLNF
+428 KEDLNF

-450 ALKLEGKIDFSQ
+450 ALNLLDSKIDFSQ
-462 VERRYPKYSP
+462 VERRSPKYSP
-472 DGKKLAFIEDR
+472 DGKKIAFIEDR
-483 IKLKVVDLKTKK
+483 IKLKVVDLKTMK
-495 VTQVTDGSYWYDQD
+495 VTQVTDGSKWYDQD

-529 NKRDPYTDQGI
+529 NRRDPYTDQGI

-555 YMSENPRWVM
+555 YMSESPRWVM
-565 DGKAILFES
+565 DGKAILFQS
-574 ERYGMRSHASWGSQS
+574 ERYGMRSHASWGSQD

-621 EKKDSKKEEGK
+621 EKKDEKKD
-632 GKKGDKKNDKKDYK
+632 DKKNKKKDDK
-646 KADKDSIKAVKIEF
+646 KADADTVKAVKIEF
-660 EGLEDRIVRLTPNS
+660 EGLENRIVRLTPNS

-686 ESLYYFSAFEGKPD
+686 ESLYYFAAFEGKPD

-714 SKGGSGYLQMDNDGN
+714 SKGGSGSLQMDKDGN
-729 LYSLGS
+729 LYSLGN

-743 DKTTPITFNAQM
+743 DKTTPITYNAQM
-755 KLDLAGERE
+755 KLDLAAERE
-764 YMLRHVAKQINKK
+764 YMLRHVAEQINKK
-777 IFRKD
+777 IFRTD
-782 YNGCNW
+782 YNGCDW
-788 ELMLQNYAR
+788 DLMVQNYAH
-797 FMPHIANNY
+797 FLPHIANNY

-819 NVSHTGGRFS
+819 NVSHTGGRFR
-829 PSSRGDDTAQLG
+829 PEAKGDATAQLG
-841 LLYDMTE
+841 LLYDLTE
-848 ATEGLKITAVLEGG
+848 ATEGIKITDILENG
-862 PFCKANSKV
+862 PFSKANSKV
-871 KVGDVITAINGE
+871 KVGDVITAINGQ
-883 PLGKDTDLAQLLNQC
+883 PVSKDTDLAQLLNLC

-911 GTWDEVI
+911 GAWDEVV

-926 SDLLYKRWIK
+926 SDLLYKRWTK

-962 FRDIYSD
+962 FRDVYSD

-981 IDTRYNGG
+981 IDTRHNGG

-997 ILFSGKKYFTQ
+997 ILFSGHKYFTQ
-1008 VIRGR
+1008 VVRGR
-1013 EACDMPSRRYNHPS
+1013 EVCDMPSRRYNHPS

-1069 TLQDP
+1069 RLQDSS
-1074 TLVFGVPVVG
+1074 LIFGVPVIG

-1095 TQLEPDVYI
+1095 TQLEPDVLI

-1125 LLKEL
+1125 LLKGL

>member
-1 MNNYRFSASIFV
+1 MKTRQFLAAALIAISAG
-13 PLQSIQKIDKV
+13 
-24 MNRKKFLTAVLTAV
+24 
-38 FTVSTLLTHAS
+38 STLQANAS
-49 QAITP
+49 QAFTP

-72 YKGDIYKVSTNGG
+72 YKGDIYKVSSKGG
-85 TAVQLTTQDSYECS
+85 TAVQLTTQVSYECA
-99 PVWSV
+99 PVWSA
-104 DGKQIAFS
+104 DGQQIAFA
-112 SDRHGNLD
+112 SDRYGNLD
-120 IFVMSAEGGSATRL
+120 VFVMAADGGPATRL
-134 TYHSAP
+134 TYQSVA
-140 EVPQAFTPDGKW
+140 EEPQAFTPDGQW
-152 VMFGAQIQ
+152 VVFDACIQ
-160 DPATSV
+160 DPAESV
-166 MFPSGRLTE
+166 MFPTSSLPE

-187 QVLGTPVE
+187 QVLGTPAE
-195 MLSFAS
+195 MISFAP
-201 DGKSFFYQDR
+201 DGKSFYYQDR
-211 KGGEDEWRKHH
+211 KGYEDEWRKHH

-228 DIWYY
+228 DVWFY
-233 DAQSGQHTNIT
+233 DAQSGQHTNVT
-244 DRPGEDRNPVVSADG
+244 AHAGEDRNPVVSADG
-259 KTLYYLSEDEGG
+259 KTLYFLSERNGG
-271 NMNVYSCQWQGIK
+271 SMNVYSCEAK
-284 APSPKPPIS
+284 AGDTKAGEPKA
-293 MRNVTSFET
+293 VTSFKT
-302 HPVRFLSIAKNGL
+302 HPVRFLSMAKDGL
-315 LCYTYNGEIYTQKS
+315 LCFTYNGEIYTQKL
-329 GAQPQKLNITL
+329 GAEPQKLAISL
-340 TRDDEPAIANLSFTS
+340 TRDDEAAIANLSFTNE
-355 GARQPVVSK
+355 AHQPVVSK
-364 DGKQVAFV
+364 DGKQIAFV
-372 VRGEVFVTSTEYA
+372 TRGEVFVTSTEYA

-428 DEDLNF
+428 KEDLNF

-450 ALKLEGKIDFSQ
+450 ALNLLDSKIDFSQ
-462 VERRYPKYSP
+462 VERRSPKYSP
-472 DGKKLAFIEDR
+472 DGKKIAFIEDR
-483 IKLKVVDLKTKK
+483 IKLKVVDLKTMK
-495 VTQVTDGSYWYDQD
+495 VTQVTDGSKWYDQD

-529 NKRDPYTDQGI
+529 NRRDPYTDQGI

-555 YMSENPRWVM
+555 YMSESPRWVM
-565 DGKAILFES
+565 DGKAILFQS
-574 ERYGMRSHASWGSQS
+574 ERYGMRSHASWGSQD

-621 EKKDSKKEEGK
+621 EKKDEKKDDKKSKK
-632 GKKGDKKNDKKDYK
+632 KDDK
-646 KADKDSIKAVKIEF
+646 KADADTVKAVKIEF
-660 EGLEDRIVRLTPNS
+660 EGLENRIVRLTPNS

-686 ESLYYFSAFEGKPD
+686 ESLYYFAAFEGKPD

-714 SKGGSGYLQMDNDGN
+714 SKGGSGSLQMDKDGN
-729 LYSLGS
+729 LYSLGN

-743 DKTTPITFNAQM
+743 DKTTPITYNAQM
-755 KLDLAGERE
+755 KLDLAAERE

-777 IFRKD
+777 IFRTD
-782 YNGCNW
+782 YNGCDW
-788 ELMLQNYAR
+788 DLMVQNYAR
-797 FMPHIANNY
+797 FLPHIANNY

-819 NVSHTGGRFS
+819 NVSHTGGRFR
-829 PSSRGDDTAQLG
+829 PEAKGDATAQLG
-841 LLYDMTE
+841 LLYDLTE
-848 ATEGLKITAVLEGG
+848 ATEGIKITDILENG
-862 PFCKANSKV
+862 PFSKANSKV
-871 KVGDVITAINGE
+871 KVGDVITAINGQ
-883 PLGKDTDLAQLLNQC
+883 PVSKDTDLAQLLNLC
-898 KGKKTLVSLKGST
+898 KGKKTLVSLKGSA
-911 GTWDEVI
+911 GAWDEVV

-926 SDLLYKRWIK
+926 SDLLYKRWTK

-962 FRDIYSD
+962 FRDVYSD

-981 IDTRYNGG
+981 IDTRHNGG

-997 ILFSGKKYFTQ
+997 ILFSGHKYFTQ
-1008 VIRGR
+1008 VVRGR
-1013 EACDMPSRRYNHPS
+1013 EVCDMPSRRYNHPS

-1069 TLQDP
+1069 RLQDSS
-1074 TLVFGVPVVG
+1074 LIFGVPVIG

-1095 TQLEPDVYI
+1095 TQLEPDVLI

-1119 EAAVRE
+1119 ETAVRE
-1125 LLKEL
+1125 LLKGL

>member
-1 MNNYRFSASIFV
+1 MKTRQFLAAALIAISAGSS
-13 PLQSIQKIDKV
+13 LQA
-24 MNRKKFLTAVLTAV
+24 N
-38 FTVSTLLTHAS
+38 AS
-49 QAITP
+49 QAFTP

-72 YKGDIYKVSTNGG
+72 YKGDIYKVPSKGG
-85 TAVQLTTQDSYECS
+85 TAVQLTTQVSYECA
-99 PVWSV
+99 PVWSA
-104 DGKQIAFS
+104 DGQQIAFA
-112 SDRHGNLD
+112 SDRYGNLD
-120 IFVMSAEGGSATRL
+120 VFVMAADGGPATRL
-134 TYHSAP
+134 TYQSVA
-140 EVPQAFTPDGKW
+140 EEPQAFTPDGQW
-152 VMFGAQIQ
+152 VVFGACIQ
-160 DPATSV
+160 DPAESV
-166 MFPSGRLTE
+166 MFPTSSLPE
-175 LYKVPVKGGRTL
+175 LYKVPAKGGRTL
-187 QVLGTPVE
+187 QVLGTPAE
-195 MLSFAS
+195 MISFAP
-201 DGKSFFYQDR
+201 DGKSFYYQDR
-211 KGGEDEWRKHH
+211 KGYEDEWRKHH

-228 DIWYY
+228 DVWFY
-233 DAQSGQHTNIT
+233 DAQSGQHTNVT
-244 DRPGEDRNPVVSADG
+244 AHAGEDRNPVVSADG
-259 KTLYYLSEDEGG
+259 KTLYFLSERNGG
-271 NMNVYSCQWQGIK
+271 SMNVYSCEAK
-284 APSPKPPIS
+284 AGDTKAGEPKA
-293 MRNVTSFET
+293 VTTFKT
-302 HPVRFLSIAKNGL
+302 HPVRFLSMAKDGL
-315 LCYTYNGEIYTQKS
+315 LCFTYNGEIYTQKL
-329 GAQPQKLNITL
+329 GAAPQKLAISL
-340 TRDDEPAIANLSFTS
+340 TRDDEAAIANLSFTNE
-355 GARQPVVSK
+355 AHQPVVSK
-364 DGKQVAFV
+364 DGKQIAFV
-372 VRGEVFVTSTEYA
+372 ARGEIFVTSTEYA

-428 DEDLNF
+428 KEDLNF

-450 ALKLEGKIDFSQ
+450 ALNLLDSKIDFSQ
-462 VERRYPKYSP
+462 VERRSPKYSP
-472 DGKKLAFIEDR
+472 DGKKIAFIEDR
-483 IKLKVVDLKTKK
+483 IKLKVVDLKTMK
-495 VTQVTDGSYWYDQD
+495 VTQVTDGSKWYDQD

-529 NKRDPYTDQGI
+529 NRRDPYTDQGI

-555 YMSENPRWVM
+555 YMSESPRWVM
-565 DGKAILFES
+565 DGKAILFQS
-574 ERYGMRSHASWGSQS
+574 ERYGMRSHASWGSQD

-621 EKKDSKKEEGK
+621 EKKDEKKD
-632 GKKGDKKNDKKDYK
+632 DKKNKKKDDK
-646 KADKDSIKAVKIEF
+646 KADADTVKAVKIEF
-660 EGLEDRIVRLTPNS
+660 EGLENRIVRLTPNS

-686 ESLYYFSAFEGKPD
+686 ESLYYFAAFEGKPD

-714 SKGGSGYLQMDNDGN
+714 SKGGSGSLQMDKDGN
-729 LYSLGS
+729 LYSLGN

-743 DKTTPITFNAQM
+743 DKTTPITYNAQM
-755 KLDLAGERE
+755 KLDLAAERE

-777 IFRKD
+777 IFRTD
-782 YNGCNW
+782 YNGCDW
-788 ELMLQNYAR
+788 DLMVQNYAR
-797 FMPHIANNY
+797 FLPHIANNY

-819 NVSHTGGRFS
+819 NVSHTGGRFR
-829 PSSRGDDTAQLG
+829 PEAKGDATAQLG
-841 LLYDMTE
+841 LLYDLTE
-848 ATEGLKITAVLEGG
+848 ATEGIKITDILENG
-862 PFCKANSKV
+862 PFSKANSKV
-871 KVGDVITAINGE
+871 KVGDVITAINGQ
-883 PLGKDTDLAQLLNQC
+883 PVSKDTDLAQLLNLC
-898 KGKKTLVSLKGST
+898 KGKKTLVSLKGSA
-911 GTWDEVI
+911 GTWDEVV

-926 SDLLYKRWIK
+926 SDLLYKRWTK

-962 FRDIYSD
+962 FRDVYSD

-981 IDTRYNGG
+981 IDTRHNGG

-997 ILFSGKKYFTQ
+997 ILFSGHKYFTQ
-1008 VIRGR
+1008 VVRGR
-1013 EACDMPSRRYNHPS
+1013 EVCDMPSRRYNHPS

-1069 TLQDP
+1069 RLQDSS
-1074 TLVFGVPVVG
+1074 LIFGVPVIG

-1095 TQLEPDVYI
+1095 TQLEPDVLI

-1125 LLKEL
+1125 LLKGL

>member
-1 MNNYRFSASIFV
+1 MLMNTRKLFAAALMAV
-13 PLQSIQKIDKV
+13 ATLQA
-24 MNRKKFLTAVLTAV
+24 N
-38 FTVSTLLTHAS
+38 AS
-49 QAITP
+49 QAVTP

-61 VSPDGSQVLFC
+61 ISPDGSQVLFC
-72 YKGDIYKVSTNGG
+72 YKGDIYKVSADGG
-85 TAVQLTTQDSYECS
+85 TAVQLTTQDSYECT
-99 PVWSV
+99 PIWSA
-104 DGKQIAFS
+104 DGKQIAFA
-112 SDRHGNLD
+112 SDRHGNMD
-120 IFVMSAEGGSATRL
+120 IYVMAAEGGSATRL
-134 TYHSAP
+134 TYNSTA
-140 EVPQAFTPDGKW
+140 EVPQSFTPDGKW
-152 VMFGAQIQ
+152 VLFGAQIQ

-187 QVLGTPVE
+187 QVMGTPVE
-195 MLSFAS
+195 MLSLAS
-201 DGKSFFYQDR
+201 DGKSFYYQDR

-228 DIWYY
+228 DIWFY
-233 DAQSGQHTNIT
+233 DAQSGKHTNIT
-244 DRPGEDRNPVVSADG
+244 NCAGEDRNPVLSADG
-259 KTLYYLSEDEGG
+259 KTLYFLSERNGG
-271 NMNVYSCQWQGIK
+271 SMNVYCLEGQGARGKGQETIQNSK
-284 APSPKPPIS
+284 LKIQDSALPRRGSGEGAVP
-293 MRNVTSFET
+293 VTAFKT
-302 HPVRFLSIAKNGL
+302 HPVRFLSAAKNGM
-315 LCYTYNGEIYTQKS
+315 LCYTYNGEIYTQKN
-329 GAQPQKLNITL
+329 GEKPKKLNISL
-340 TRDDEPAIANLSFTS
+340 TRDDEAAISDLSFSS
-355 GARQPVVSK
+355 GARQSVVSR
-364 DGKQVAFV
+364 DGKQIAFV

-396 EADVDFAPDGRTIV
+396 EADVDFAPDGRTVV

-450 ALKLEGKIDFSQ
+450 ELKLEGKIDFSQ
-462 VERRYPKYSP
+462 VERRSPKYSP

-495 VTQVTDGSYWYDQD
+495 ITQVTDGSKWYDQD

-529 NKRDPYTDQGI
+529 NKRDPYADQGI

-555 YMSENPRWVM
+555 YMSGRPRWVM

-574 ERYGMRSHASWGSQS
+574 ERYGMRSHASWGSQQ

-605 LSAEDYAL
+605 LSPEDYAL

-621 EKKDSKKEEGK
+621 KDKDKDKNEKIKENSEE
-632 GKKGDKKNDKKDYK
+632 KGDSAKGL
-646 KADKDSIKAVKIEF
+646 KIEF

-674 SRLGDAIVSKDG
+674 SKLGDAIVSKDG
-686 ESLYYFSAFEGKPD
+686 ESLYYFSAFEGSPD

-714 SKGGSGYLQMDNDGN
+714 SKGGSGSLQMDKDGN

-735 SMMKIEKG
+735 SMKKIEKG
-743 DKTTPITFNAQM
+743 DKTTSITYSAQM
-755 KLDLAGERE
+755 KLNLAAERE

-777 IFRKD
+777 IFRTD

-788 ELMLQNYAR
+788 ELMVQNYAR
-797 FMPHIANNY
+797 FLPHIANNY

-819 NVSHTGGRFS
+819 NVSHTGGRFY
-829 PSSRGDDTAQLG
+829 PSGKGDATAQLG

-848 ATEGLKITAVLEGG
+848 ATDGMKITAVLEDG
-862 PFCKANSKV
+862 PFCRANSKV
-871 KVGDVITAINGE
+871 KAGDVITAINGE
-883 PLGKDTDLAQLLNQC
+883 PLTKDTDLAQLLNRC
-898 KGKKTLVSLKGST
+898 KGKKTLVSLKGNAD
-911 GTWDEVI
+911 TWDEVV
-918 LPISRSEQ
+918 LPIGKSEE

-936 SRAAEVERL
+936 SRAAEVDRL

-962 FRDIYSD
+962 FRDVYSD

-1013 EACDMPSRRYNHPS
+1013 EVCDMPSRRYNHPS

-1069 TLQDP
+1069 TLQDAS
-1074 TLVFGVPVVG
+1074 LVFGVPVIG

-1095 TQLEPDVYI
+1095 TQLEPDVLI

>member
-1 MNNYRFSASIFV
+1 MKKTMMKWMRTAMMVAVMAGSSVQASA
-13 PLQSIQKIDKV
+13 
-24 MNRKKFLTAVLTAV
+24 N
-38 FTVSTLLTHAS
+38 
-49 QAITP
+49 QAFTP
-54 LWLRDVQ
+54 LWLRDVM
-61 VSPDGSQVLFC
+61 VSPDGQQVLFC
-72 YKGDIYKVSTNGG
+72 YKGDIYKVSTKGG
-85 TAVQLTTQDSYECS
+85 TAVQLTTHDSYECS

-104 DGKQIAFS
+104 DGKQIAFA

-120 IFVMSAEGGSATRL
+120 IFTMSADGGSATRL
-134 TYHSAP
+134 TYNSVA
-140 EVPQAFTPDGKW
+140 EVPQAFSPDGKW
-152 VMFGAQIQ
+152 VLFGAAIQ
-160 DPATSV
+160 DPAASV
-166 MFPSGRLTE
+166 MFPDNTLPE
-175 LYKVPVKGGRTL
+175 LYKVPAKGGRTL
-187 QVLGTPVE
+187 QVLGTPAE
-195 MLSFAS
+195 MLSFAA
-201 DGKSFFYQDR
+201 DGKSFYYQDR
-211 KGGEDEWRKHH
+211 KGYEDEWRKHH

-228 DIWYY
+228 DVWFY
-233 DAQSGQHTNIT
+233 DAKSGQHTNIT
-244 DRPGEDRNPVVSADG
+244 AHAGEDRNPVASADG
-259 KTLYYLSEDEGG
+259 KTLYFLSERNGG
-271 NMNVYSCQWQGIK
+271 SMNVYALNTGANNGQQPV
-284 APSPKPPIS
+284 A
-293 MRNVTSFET
+293 VTTFKT
-302 HPVRFLSIAKNGL
+302 HPVRFLSAARNGL
-315 LCYTYNGEIYTQKS
+315 LCYTYNGEIYTQKNGS
-329 GAQPQKLNITL
+329 QPQKLSITL
-340 TRDDEPAIANLSFTS
+340 TRDDEPVISDLTFTS
-355 GARQPVVSK
+355 GARQAVVSR

-372 VRGEVFVTSTEYA
+372 ARGEVFVTSTEYA

-428 DEDLNF
+428 KEDLNF

-450 ALKLEGKIDFSQ
+450 ALQLNGKLDFSQ
-462 VERRYPKYSP
+462 VERQYPKYSP
-472 DGKKLAFIEDR
+472 DGTKLAFIEDR

-495 VTQVTDGSYWYDQD
+495 VTQVTDGSKWFRQD
-509 GGFDFEWSPDGK
+509 GGFDYEWSPDGK

-555 YMSENPRWVM
+555 YMSGRPRWVM
-565 DGKAILFES
+565 DGKAIMFES
-574 ERYGMRSHASWGSQS
+574 ERYGMRSHASWGSQE

-605 LSAEDYAL
+605 LSPEDYAL
-613 LKELEKKN
+613 LKELEKAKP
-621 EKKDSKKEEGK
+621 EKKD
-632 GKKGDKKNDKKDYK
+632 DADK
-646 KADKDSIKAVKIEF
+646 KADKKSKNKKDDKKADADSVKTLKIEF
-660 EGLEDRIVRLTPNS
+660 EGIEDRIVRLTPNS

-686 ESLYYFSAFEGKPD
+686 ESLYYFAAFEGAPD

-714 SKGGSGYLQMDNDGN
+714 SKGGSGVLQMDKDGN

-735 SMMKIEKG
+735 SMKKIEKG
-743 DKTTPITFNAQM
+743 DKMTTIAYDAQM
-755 KLDLAGERE
+755 KLDLAAERE
-764 YMLRHVAKQINKK
+764 YLLRHVAKQINKK
-777 IFRKD
+777 IFRTD
-782 YNGCNW
+782 YNGCDW
-788 ELMLQNYAR
+788 DLMVKNYAR
-797 FMPHIANNY
+797 FLPHIANNY

-819 NVSHTGGRFS
+819 NVSHTGGRFR
-829 PSSRGDDTAQLG
+829 PAANGDATAQLG
-841 LLYDMTE
+841 LLYDLTE
-848 ATEGLKITAVLEGG
+848 ATDGLKITAILEGG
-862 PFCKANSKV
+862 PFSKASSKV
-871 KVGDVITAINGE
+871 KVGDVVTAINGQ
-883 PLGKDTDLAQLLNQC
+883 PLTKDTDLAQLLNLC
-898 KGKKTLVSLKGST
+898 RGKKTLVSLKGSA
-911 GTWDEVI
+911 GTWDEVV
-918 LPISRSEQ
+918 LPISQ
-926 SDLLYKRWIK
+926 SAQSALLYKRWIK

-957 MNDAS
+957 MDDAS
-962 FRDIYSD
+962 FRDVYSD

-981 IDTRYNGG
+981 IDTRHNGG

-997 ILFSGKKYFTQ
+997 ILFSGHKYFTQ

-1013 EACDMPSRRYNHPS
+1013 EVCDMPSRRYNHPS

-1069 TLQDP
+1069 TMQDP
-1074 TLVFGVPVVG
+1074 TLIFGVPVIG
-1084 YQLPDGSYLEN
+1084 YQLPDGTYLEN
-1095 TQLEPDVYI
+1095 TQLEPDVPV
-1104 LNRPETVVTGTDLQL
+1104 LNKPETVVKGVDLQL

-1125 LLKEL
+1125 LLKQL

>member
-1 MNNYRFSASIFV
+1 MMVAVMAGSSVQAS
-13 PLQSIQKIDKV
+13 
-24 MNRKKFLTAVLTAV
+24 
-38 FTVSTLLTHAS
+38 AS

-54 LWLRDVQ
+54 LWLRDVML
-61 VSPDGSQVLFC
+61 SPDGQQVLFC
-72 YKGDIYKVSTNGG
+72 YKGDIYKVSTKGG
-85 TAVQLTTQDSYECS
+85 TAVQLTTHDSYECS
-99 PVWSV
+99 PVWSA
-104 DGKQIAFS
+104 DGKQIAFA

-120 IFVMSAEGGSATRL
+120 IFTMSADGGSATRL
-134 TYHSAP
+134 TYNSVA
-140 EVPQAFTPDGKW
+140 EVPQAFSPDGKW
-152 VMFGAQIQ
+152 VLFGAAIQ
-160 DPATSV
+160 DPAASV
-166 MFPSGRLTE
+166 MFPDNTLPE
-175 LYKVPVKGGRTL
+175 LYKVPAKGGRTL
-187 QVLGTPVE
+187 QVLGTPAE
-195 MLSFAS
+195 MLSFAA
-201 DGKSFFYQDR
+201 DGKSFYYQDR
-211 KGGEDEWRKHH
+211 KGYEDEWRKHH

-228 DIWYY
+228 DVWFY
-233 DAQSGQHTNIT
+233 DAKSGQHTNIT
-244 DRPGEDRNPVVSADG
+244 AHAGEDRNPVASADG
-259 KTLYYLSEDEGG
+259 KTLYFLSERNGG
-271 NMNVYSCQWQGIK
+271 SMNVYALNTGANNGQQPV
-284 APSPKPPIS
+284 A
-293 MRNVTSFET
+293 VTTFKT
-302 HPVRFLSIAKNGL
+302 HPVRFLSAARNGL
-315 LCYTYNGEIYTQKS
+315 LCYTYNGEIYTQKNGS
-329 GAQPQKLNITL
+329 QPQKLSITL
-340 TRDDEPAIANLSFTS
+340 TRDDEPVISDLTFTS
-355 GARQPVVSK
+355 GARQAVVSR

-372 VRGEVFVTSTEYA
+372 ARGEVFVTSTEYA

-396 EADVDFAPDGRTIV
+396 EADVDFAPDGRTIA

-428 DEDLNF
+428 KEDLNF

-442 ESVFPELP
+442 ESVFPELT
-450 ALKLEGKIDFSQ
+450 ALQLNGKIDFSQ
-462 VERRYPKYSP
+462 VERQNPKYSP

-495 VTQVTDGSYWYDQD
+495 VTQVTDGSKWFRQD

-555 YMSENPRWVM
+555 YMSGRPRWVM
-565 DGKAILFES
+565 DGKAIMFES
-574 ERYGMRSHASWGSQS
+574 ERYGMRSHASWGSQE

-605 LSAEDYAL
+605 LSPEDYAL
-613 LKELEKKN
+613 LKELEKAKP
-621 EKKDSKKEEGK
+621 E
-632 GKKGDKKNDKKDYK
+632 K
-646 KADKDSIKAVKIEF
+646 KADADKKTDKKSKNKKDDKKADADSVKTLKIEF
-660 EGLEDRIVRLTPNS
+660 EGIEDRIVRLTPNS

-686 ESLYYFSAFEGKPD
+686 ESLYYFAAFEGAPD

-714 SKGGSGYLQMDNDGN
+714 SKGGSGVLQMDKDGN

-735 SMMKIEKG
+735 NMKKIEKG
-743 DKTTPITFNAQM
+743 DKIIPITYDARM
-755 KLDLAGERE
+755 KLDLAAERE
-764 YMLRHVAKQINKK
+764 YLLRHVAKQINKK
-777 IFRKD
+777 IFRTD
-782 YNGCNW
+782 YNGCDW
-788 ELMLQNYAR
+788 DLMVQNYAR
-797 FMPHIANNY
+797 FLPHIANNY

-819 NVSHTGGRFS
+819 NVSHTGGRFR
-829 PSSRGDDTAQLG
+829 PIAKGDATAQLG
-841 LLYDMTE
+841 LLYDLTQ

-862 PFCKANSKV
+862 PFSRANSKV
-871 KVGDVITAINGE
+871 KVGDVLTAINGQ
-883 PLGKDTDLAQLLNQC
+883 PVTKDTDLAQLLNLC
-898 KGKKTLVSLKGST
+898 RGKKTLVSLKGNA
-911 GTWDEVI
+911 GTWDEVV
-918 LPISRSEQ
+918 LPISQSEQ
-926 SDLLYKRWIK
+926 SALLYKRWIK

-945 SNGRLG
+945 SDGRLG

-957 MNDAS
+957 MDDAS
-962 FRDIYSD
+962 FRDVYSD

-981 IDTRYNGG
+981 IDTRHNGG

-997 ILFSGKKYFTQ
+997 ILFSGHKYFTQ

-1013 EACDMPSRRYNHPS
+1013 EVCDMPSRRYNHPS

-1074 TLVFGVPVVG
+1074 TLIFGVPVIG
-1084 YQLPDGSYLEN
+1084 YQLSDGTYLEN
-1095 TQLEPDVYI
+1095 TQLEPDVLV
-1104 LNRPETVVTGTDLQL
+1104 LNRPETVVKGVDMQL

-1125 LLKEL
+1125 LLKELSSQEKR

>member
-1 MNNYRFSASIFV
+1 MNTKQVLISLLMTIITGSSIH
-13 PLQSIQKIDKV
+13 
-24 MNRKKFLTAVLTAV
+24 AY
-38 FTVSTLLTHAS
+38 AS
-49 QAITP
+49 QAVSP

-61 VSPDGSQVLFC
+61 VSPDGSQILFC
-72 YKGDIYKVSTNGG
+72 YKGDLYKVSAQGG

-99 PVWSV
+99 PVWSA
-104 DGKQIAFS
+104 DGRMIAFA

-120 IFVMSAEGGSATRL
+120 IFVMPAEGGSATRL
-134 TYHSAP
+134 TYQSVA
-140 EVPQAFTPDGKW
+140 EVPQAFTPDGQW
-152 VMFGAQIQ
+152 VLFGATIQ
-160 DPATSV
+160 DPAQSA
-166 MFPSGRLTE
+166 MFPSSRLSE
-175 LYKVPVKGGRTL
+175 LYKVPVRGGRTL
-187 QVLGTPVE
+187 QVVGTPVE
-195 MLSFAS
+195 MLSLAP

-228 DIWYY
+228 DIWFY
-233 DAQSGQHTNIT
+233 DAQSGKHTNVT
-244 DRPGEDRNPVVSADG
+244 EFAGEDRNPVVSADG
-259 KTLYYLSEDEGG
+259 KTLYFLSERNGG
-271 NMNVYSCQWQGIK
+271 SMNVYCCDAK
-284 APSPKPPIS
+284 AVGKEPKA
-293 MRNVTSFET
+293 VTDFKT
-302 HPVRFLSIAKNGL
+302 HPVRFLSIAKNGM

-329 GAQPQKLNITL
+329 GAKSQKLNILL
-340 TRDDEPAIANLSFTS
+340 TRDDEPVVSDLTFTS

-385 TTRRISQTAGA
+385 TTRQISQTAGA
-396 EADVDFAPDGRTIV
+396 EADVDFAPDGRTLV
-410 YASERNGNWQLYT
+410 YASERNGNWQLFT

-428 DEDLNF
+428 DEDPNF

-442 ESVFPELP
+442 ETVFPELP
-450 ALKLEGKIDFSQ
+450 ELKLEGKIDFSQ
-462 VERRYPKYSP
+462 VERQNPKFSP

-495 VTQVTDGSYWYDQD
+495 VTQVTDGSKWYRQD
-509 GGFDFEWSPDGK
+509 GGFDYEWSPDGK

-529 NKRDPYTDQGI
+529 NRRDPYTDQGI

-545 GEIHPITQSG
+545 GEIHPITQSAYTSG
-555 YMSENPRWVM
+555 KPRWVM
-565 DGKAILFES
+565 DGKAILFVS
-574 ERYGMRSHASWGSQS
+574 ERYGMRSHASWGSQN

-605 LSAEDYAL
+605 LSPEDYAL

-621 EKKDSKKEEGK
+621 EKENDKEENRK
-632 GKKGDKKNDKKDYK
+632 GKKENKKEDK
-646 KADKDSIKAVKIEF
+646 KADADSVKTLIIEF
-660 EGLEDRIVRLTPNS
+660 EGLQDRIVRLTPNS

-714 SKGGSGYLQMDNDGN
+714 SKGGSGLLQMDKDGN

-743 DKTTPITFNAQM
+743 DKTTAITYNAQM
-755 KLDLAGERE
+755 KLDRAAERE
-764 YMLRHVAKQINKK
+764 YMLRHVAKQVNKK
-777 IFRKD
+777 IFRTD

-788 ELMLQNYAR
+788 EMMLQNYSR
-797 FMPHIANNY
+797 FMPHIDNNY

-819 NVSHTGGRFS
+819 NVSHSGGRFS
-829 PSSRGDDTAQLG
+829 PSLKGDATAQLG
-841 LLYDMTE
+841 LLYDLTE
-848 ATEGLKITAVLEGG
+848 PAEGMRITAVLEDG
-862 PFCKANSKV
+862 PFCRANSKV
-871 KVGDVITAINGE
+871 KVGDVVTAINGQ

-898 KGKKTLVSLKGST
+898 TGKKTLVSLKGSA
-911 GTWDEVI
+911 GTWDEVV

-936 SRAAEVERL
+936 GRAAEVERL

-951 YVHIEG
+951 YVHIES

-962 FRDIYSD
+962 FRDVYSD

-1013 EACDMPSRRYNHPS
+1013 EICDMPSRRYNHPS

-1074 TLVFGVPVVG
+1074 TLVFGVPVIG

-1095 TQLEPDVYI
+1095 TQLEPDIFI

-1125 LLKEL
+1125 LLKEVDQK

>member
-1 MNNYRFSASIFV
+1 MKTRQFLAAALIAISAG
-13 PLQSIQKIDKV
+13 
-24 MNRKKFLTAVLTAV
+24 
-38 FTVSTLLTHAS
+38 STLQANAS
-49 QAITP
+49 QAFTP

-72 YKGDIYKVSTNGG
+72 YKGDIYKVSSKGG
-85 TAVQLTTQDSYECS
+85 TAVQLTTQVSYECA
-99 PVWSV
+99 PVWSA
-104 DGKQIAFS
+104 DGQQIAFA
-112 SDRHGNLD
+112 SDRYGNLD
-120 IFVMSAEGGSATRL
+120 VFVMAADGGSATRL
-134 TYHSAP
+134 TYQSVA
-140 EVPQAFTPDGKW
+140 EEPQAFTPDGQW
-152 VMFGAQIQ
+152 VVFGACIQ
-160 DPATSV
+160 DPAESV
-166 MFPSGRLTE
+166 MFPTSSLPE
-175 LYKVPVKGGRTL
+175 LYKVPAKGGRTL
-187 QVLGTPVE
+187 QVQGTPAE
-195 MLSFAS
+195 MISYAP
-201 DGKSFFYQDR
+201 DGKSFYYQDR
-211 KGGEDEWRKHH
+211 KGYEDEWRKHH

-228 DIWYY
+228 DVWFY
-233 DAQSGQHTNIT
+233 DAQSGQHTNVT
-244 DRPGEDRNPVVSADG
+244 AHAGEDRNPVVSADG
-259 KTLYYLSEDEGG
+259 KTLYFLSERNGG
-271 NMNVYSCQWQGIK
+271 SMNVYSCEAK
-284 APSPKPPIS
+284 AGDTKAGEPKA
-293 MRNVTSFET
+293 VTTFKT
-302 HPVRFLSIAKNGL
+302 HPVRFLSMAKDGL
-315 LCYTYNGEIYTQKS
+315 LCFTYNGEIYTQKL
-329 GAQPQKLNITL
+329 GAEPQKLAISL
-340 TRDDEPAIANLSFTS
+340 TRDDEAAIANLSFTNE
-355 GARQPVVSK
+355 AHQPVVSK
-364 DGKQVAFV
+364 DGKQIAFV
-372 VRGEVFVTSTEYA
+372 ARGEVFVTSTEYA

-428 DEDLNF
+428 KEDLNF

-450 ALKLEGKIDFSQ
+450 ALNLLDSKIDFSQ
-462 VERRYPKYSP
+462 VERRSPKYSP
-472 DGKKLAFIEDR
+472 DGKKIAFIEDR
-483 IKLKVVDLKTKK
+483 IKLKVVDLKTMK
-495 VTQVTDGSYWYDQD
+495 VTQVTDGSKWYDQD

-529 NKRDPYTDQGI
+529 NRRDPYTDQGI

-555 YMSENPRWVM
+555 YMSESPRWVM
-565 DGKAILFES
+565 DGKAILFQS
-574 ERYGMRSHASWGSQS
+574 ERYGMRSHASWGSQD

-621 EKKDSKKEEGK
+621 EKKDEKKDDKKSKK
-632 GKKGDKKNDKKDYK
+632 KDDK
-646 KADKDSIKAVKIEF
+646 KADADTVKAIKIEF
-660 EGLEDRIVRLTPNS
+660 EGLENRIVRLTPNS

-686 ESLYYFSAFEGKPD
+686 ESLYYFAAFEGKPD

-714 SKGGSGYLQMDNDGN
+714 SKGGSGSLQMDKDGN
-729 LYSLGS
+729 LYSLGN

-743 DKTTPITFNAQM
+743 DKTTPITYNAQM
-755 KLDLAGERE
+755 KLDLAAERE

-777 IFRKD
+777 IFRTD
-782 YNGCNW
+782 YNGCDW
-788 ELMLQNYAR
+788 DLMVQNYAR
-797 FMPHIANNY
+797 FLPHIANNY

-819 NVSHTGGRFS
+819 NVSHTGGRFR
-829 PSSRGDDTAQLG
+829 PEAKGDATAQLG
-841 LLYDMTE
+841 LLYDLTE
-848 ATEGLKITAVLEGG
+848 ATEGIRITDILENG
-862 PFCKANSKV
+862 PFSKANSKV
-871 KVGDVITAINGE
+871 KVGDVITAINGQ
-883 PLGKDTDLAQLLNQC
+883 PVSKDTDLAQLLNLC
-898 KGKKTLVSLKGST
+898 KGKKTLVSLKGNA
-911 GTWDEVI
+911 GTWDEVV

-926 SDLLYKRWIK
+926 SDLLYKRWTK

-962 FRDIYSD
+962 FRDVYSD

-981 IDTRYNGG
+981 IDTRHNGG

-997 ILFSGKKYFTQ
+997 ILFSGHKYFTQ
-1008 VIRGR
+1008 VVRGR
-1013 EACDMPSRRYNHPS
+1013 EVCDMPSRRYNHPS

-1069 TLQDP
+1069 RLQDSS
-1074 TLVFGVPVVG
+1074 LIFGVPVIG

-1095 TQLEPDVYI
+1095 TQLEPDVLI

-1119 EAAVRE
+1119 ETAVRE
-1125 LLKEL
+1125 LLKGL

>member
-1 MNNYRFSASIFV
+1 MKTRQLLAATLIAISASSS
-13 PLQSIQKIDKV
+13 LQA
-24 MNRKKFLTAVLTAV
+24 N
-38 FTVSTLLTHAS
+38 AS
-49 QAITP
+49 QAFTP

-72 YKGDIYKVSTNGG
+72 YKGDIYKVSSKGG
-85 TAVQLTTQDSYECS
+85 TAVQLTTQVSYECA
-99 PVWSV
+99 PVWSA
-104 DGKQIAFS
+104 DGQQIAFA
-112 SDRHGNLD
+112 SDRYGNLD
-120 IFVMSAEGGSATRL
+120 VFVMAADGGPATRL
-134 TYHSAP
+134 TYQSVA
-140 EVPQAFTPDGKW
+140 EEPQAFTPDGQW
-152 VMFGAQIQ
+152 VVFDACIQ
-160 DPATSV
+160 DPAESV
-166 MFPSGRLTE
+166 MFPTSSLPE
-175 LYKVPVKGGRTL
+175 LYKVPVKGGRTQ
-187 QVLGTPVE
+187 QVLGTPAE
-195 MLSFAS
+195 MISFAP
-201 DGKSFFYQDR
+201 DGKSFYYQDR
-211 KGGEDEWRKHH
+211 KGYEDEWRKHH

-228 DIWYY
+228 DVWFY
-233 DAQSGQHTNIT
+233 DAQSGQHTNVT
-244 DRPGEDRNPVVSADG
+244 AHAGEDRNPVVSADG
-259 KTLYYLSEDEGG
+259 KTLYFLSERNGG
-271 NMNVYSCQWQGIK
+271 SMNVYSCEAK
-284 APSPKPPIS
+284 AGDTKAGEPKA
-293 MRNVTSFET
+293 VTTFKT
-302 HPVRFLSIAKNGL
+302 HPVRFLSMAKDGL
-315 LCYTYNGEIYTQKS
+315 LCFTYNGEIYTQKL
-329 GAQPQKLNITL
+329 GAEPQKLAISL
-340 TRDDEPAIANLSFTS
+340 TRDDEAAIADLSFTNE
-355 GARQPVVSK
+355 AHQPVVSK
-364 DGKQVAFV
+364 DGKQIAFV
-372 VRGEVFVTSTEYA
+372 ARGEVFVTSTEYA

-428 DEDLNF
+428 KEDLNF

-450 ALKLEGKIDFSQ
+450 ALNLLDSKIDFSQ
-462 VERRYPKYSP
+462 VERRSPKYSP
-472 DGKKLAFIEDR
+472 DGKKIAFIEDR
-483 IKLKVVDLKTKK
+483 IKLKVVDLKTMK
-495 VTQVTDGSYWYDQD
+495 VTQVTDGSKWYDQD

-529 NKRDPYTDQGI
+529 NRRDPYTDQGI

-555 YMSENPRWVM
+555 YMSESPRWVM
-565 DGKAILFES
+565 DGKAILFQS
-574 ERYGMRSHASWGSQS
+574 ERYGMRSHASWGSQD

-621 EKKDSKKEEGK
+621 EKKDEKKD
-632 GKKGDKKNDKKDYK
+632 DKKNKKKDDK
-646 KADKDSIKAVKIEF
+646 KADADTVKAVKIEF
-660 EGLEDRIVRLTPNS
+660 EGLENRIVRLTPNS

-686 ESLYYFSAFEGKPD
+686 ESLYYFAAFEGKPD

-714 SKGGSGYLQMDNDGN
+714 SKGGSGSLQMDKDGN
-729 LYSLGS
+729 LYSLGN

-743 DKTTPITFNAQM
+743 DKTTPITYNAQM
-755 KLDLAGERE
+755 KLDLAAERE

-777 IFRKD
+777 IFRTD
-782 YNGCNW
+782 YNGCDW
-788 ELMLQNYAR
+788 DLMVQNYAR
-797 FMPHIANNY
+797 FLPHIANNY

-819 NVSHTGGRFS
+819 NVSHTGGRFR
-829 PSSRGDDTAQLG
+829 PEAKGDATAQLG
-841 LLYDMTE
+841 LLYDLTE
-848 ATEGLKITAVLEGG
+848 ATEGIKITDILENG
-862 PFCKANSKV
+862 PFSKANSKV
-871 KVGDVITAINGE
+871 KVGDVITAINGQ
-883 PLGKDTDLAQLLNQC
+883 PVSKDTDLAQLLNLC
-898 KGKKTLVSLKGST
+898 KGKKTLVSLKGNA
-911 GTWDEVI
+911 GTWDEVV

-926 SDLLYKRWIK
+926 SDLLYKRWTK

-962 FRDIYSD
+962 FRDVYSD

-981 IDTRYNGG
+981 IDTRHNGG

-997 ILFSGKKYFTQ
+997 ILFSGHKYFTQ
-1008 VIRGR
+1008 VVRGR
-1013 EACDMPSRRYNHPS
+1013 EVCDMPSRRYNHPS

-1069 TLQDP
+1069 RLQDSS
-1074 TLVFGVPVVG
+1074 LIFGVPVIG

-1095 TQLEPDVYI
+1095 TQLEPDVLI

-1125 LLKEL
+1125 LLKGL

>member
-1 MNNYRFSASIFV
+1 MRTIKLLIATLVAFFACYV
-13 PLQSIQKIDKV
+13 QKI
-24 MNRKKFLTAVLTAV
+24 N
-38 FTVSTLLTHAS
+38 AS

-54 LWLRDVQ
+54 LWLRDV
-61 VSPDGSQVLFC
+61 VISPDGAQVLFC
-72 YKGDIYKVSTNGG
+72 YKGDIYKVSAEGG

-99 PVWSV
+99 PVWSA
-104 DGKQIAFS
+104 DSKQIAFS

-120 IFVMSAEGGSATRL
+120 IYVMSAEGGSASRL
-134 TYHSAP
+134 TYNSTA
-140 EVPQAFTPDGKW
+140 EVPQAFTQDGKW
-152 VMFGAQIQ
+152 VLFGANIQ
-160 DPATSV
+160 DPAESV
-166 MFPSGRLTE
+166 MFPSSRLPE

-187 QVLGTPVE
+187 QVLASPAE
-195 MLSFAS
+195 MINYAPDGRSFY
-201 DGKSFFYQDR
+201 YQDR
-211 KGGEDEWRKHH
+211 KGYEDEWRKHH

-228 DIWYY
+228 DIWFY
-233 DAQSGQHTNIT
+233 DAASQQHTNVT
-244 DRPGEDRNPVVSADG
+244 QHAGEDRNPVVSADG
-259 KTLYYLSEDEGG
+259 KTLYFLSERNGG
-271 NMNVYSCQWQGIK
+271 SMNVYSCAAQAAATK
-284 APSPKPPIS
+284 ATTPKP
-293 MRNVTSFET
+293 VTNFKT

-315 LCYTYNGEIYTQKS
+315 LCFTYNGEIYTQRPDGK
-329 GAQPQKLNITL
+329 PQKMSVTL
-340 TRDDEPAIANLSFTS
+340 TRDDEPMVSDFSFVS
-355 GARQPVVSK
+355 GARQSVVSK

-372 VRGEVFVTSTEYA
+372 IRGEVFVTSVEYA

-428 DEDLNF
+428 EEDLNF

-442 ESVFPELP
+442 ESFFPEVPELR
-450 ALKLEGKIDFSQ
+450 LNGKPDFSQ
-462 VERRYPKYSP
+462 VERRSPKYSP

-495 VTQVTDGSYWYDQD
+495 VTQVTDGSKWYEQD

-540 VSAEG
+540 VSVEG

-555 YMSENPRWVM
+555 YMSGRPRWVM

-574 ERYGMRSHASWGSQS
+574 ERYGMRSHASWGSQQ

-605 LSAEDYAL
+605 LSPEDYAL

-621 EKKDSKKEEGK
+621 DKKCDGGSKQDDKKTDKKDEKKDE
-632 GKKGDKKNDKKDYK
+632 
-646 KADKDSIKAVKIEF
+646 KADSAKGLKIEF

-686 ESLYYFSAFEGKPD
+686 ESLYYFSAFEGSPD

-714 SKGGSGYLQMDNDGN
+714 SKGGSGNLQMDKDGN

-735 SMMKIEKG
+735 SMKKIEKG
-743 DKTTPITFNAQM
+743 DKTTTITYNAQM
-755 KLDLAGERE
+755 KLDLAAERE

-777 IFRKD
+777 IFRTD
-782 YNGCNW
+782 YNGCDW
-788 ELMLQNYAR
+788 DLMVQNYAR
-797 FMPHIANNY
+797 FLPHISNNY
-806 DFAEL
+806 DFAEM

-819 NVSHTGGRFS
+819 NVSHTGGRYS
-829 PSSRGDDTAQLG
+829 HSAKGDATAQLG
-841 LLYDMTE
+841 LLYDLTE
-848 ATEGLKITAVLEGG
+848 ATDGIKITAVLEDG
-862 PFCKANSKV
+862 PFCRANSKV
-871 KVGDVITAINGE
+871 KAGDMITAINGQPVTKE
-883 PLGKDTDLAQLLNQC
+883 TDLSQLLNQC
-898 KGKKTLVSLKGST
+898 RGKKTLVSLKGSA
-911 GTWDEVI
+911 GTWDEVV
-918 LPISRSEQ
+918 LPISKAAESE
-926 SDLLYKRWIK
+926 LLYKRWIK

-962 FRDIYSD
+962 FRDVYSD

-997 ILFSGKKYFTQ
+997 VLFSGKKYFTQ

-1013 EACDMPSRRYNHPS
+1013 EICDMPSRRYNHPS
-1027 IMLQAE
+1027 IMLQSE
-1033 GNYSNAH
+1033 SNYSNAH

-1074 TLVFGVPVVG
+1074 SLVFGVPVIG

-1095 TQLEPDVYI
+1095 TQLEPDIYI
-1104 LNRPETVVTGTDLQL
+1104 LNRPETVVKGTDLQL